1 MATHSDA
8 YAVKSLNKSPGRRR
22 FTFKTFSERIEDV
35 DIDVYRNLDPLKA
48 EPSEGS
54 SFFRDCLTEWR
65 ELNTAEDF
73 ISFYEEIFPLVQ
85 TLPQIILQKDLI
97 VTKLLSRLDMK
108 GRLSLEPI
116 LRLIAALSRDL
127 LEDFLPFLQRIADS
141 LVGLLKSGADREPD
155 IIEQIFKS
163 WSFIMMYLQKYLVK
177 DVVDVLK
184 VTTQLRYY
192 SKEYVHE
199 FMADS
204 VSFILRNAPVK
215 QLIKGVRKL
224 MFEVAKNP
232 LEIRK
237 SAVSSLLWYV
247 VRGSSSRLHSRAEQ
261 VLRLLID
268 KSLFVIGDQ
277 FTGGA
282 EAILEVLVLAL
293 QRLCEE
299 LEATELELLWVCLY
313 EEITECVSQGH
324 LLHLG
329 RLLSLLV
336 STLQVSYIQK
346 ISDYQRVLQLIQ
358 LLVQSYILPYPTV
371 EAIDQTSNIVDK
383 VMQSM
388 LCILDGLYRTNNIST
403 LSSVSMQ
410 WAPVFDL
417 RNKSLLSFIEDLL
430 LKDLCI
436 IHFFKASI
444 ISALND
450 MIEISEEEVIHLLQ
464 ILFKRLPVHGHSFL
478 DDVPKEKL
486 SRIHNFV
493 REAIGRWIRRIQK
506 EPYSIQI
513 EENELAILWGIVGC
527 YPSIVGSSVNGSLL
541 MDLVNALD
549 ELLSTESADIAGH
562 PRTTWQSLVGAALTS
577 YYKSLANQNSRCDD
591 SVVGRFLDLARKHK
605 TCSQVL
611 SPVADILDSVCG
623 SIIQADASSKKHHPE
638 LVVSKT
644 VVALGVF
651 AANLS
656 HHDKNLR
663 LSTLRILCHYEPLT
677 DVSSTNEQPLEKKM
691 RMDNPQTTLMDYH
704 GNNVIHL
711 LLLIE
716 ETPLSIATS
725 RKVILLISK
734 IQMSLSAGRVA
745 EEYMPVV
752 LSGIIGIFHNR
763 FSYLWNPTLDCI
775 AVLLSQYFGLLWDRY
790 IEYLDHYLS
799 VFLGSHDE
807 AARSKGESLETAD
820 NLNGSFRA
828 YVFPVSDGASCAT
841 IFSLLIQCLQ
851 KIPSVAESR
860 SRQIIPLFLKFL
872 GYSIEDLKS
881 VELYNQ
887 EGCKGKE
894 WKNVLQEWLSLFRLM
909 RNPRSFYLSQFF
921 KEVLLY
927 RLLQEDDAD
936 LQSKVLDC
944 LLNWKDDFL
953 LPYDQHLKNLINS
966 KSLREELTTW
976 SLSRESELVD
986 TRHRASL
993 VPVVIRILAP
1003 KVRKLK
1009 ALASRKHASVHHRK
1023 AILGFLAQLDVE
1035 ELPLFFA
1042 LLIKP
1047 LVSASQGA
1055 ATKSAWPWTTPETL
1069 KHGFDSFSVLE
1080 HFSRDCINA
1089 ISWKKRYGFLH
1100 VIEDIVSVFD
1110 EVHIGPFL
1118 DLLMGCIVR
1127 LLDSCT
1133 STLEGT
1139 RNDGGLAD
1147 HGHQVED
1154 KIMSNMAAKQC
1165 KDLRSLCLKIIS
1177 FILSKYEDHDFSS
1190 EFWDLF
1196 FMSVKPLVAS
1206 FKQEGASSEKPSS
1219 LFSCFL
1225 AMSRSSK
1232 LVPLLSREQNLVPD
1246 IFSMLAV
1253 STASDAIVSS
1263 VLKFVENLLDLDV
1276 ELGNENNPLRRF
1288 LLPHVDVLVCSLHR
1302 LFVHDGASKRKIVKY
1317 PGEKELNVFK
1327 LLSKHIKGPLAA
1339 RKFLDILLP
1348 LLSKRSKDPEM
1359 CVGTLQI
1366 IKDIVEPLG
1375 SESSKKIVKSV
1386 SPLIISAGLDVR
1398 TSICDVLDAVAVNDS
1413 SVHPTANLLRELNAT
1428 STVELGDLDYDTVI
1442 AAYEKISADFFRTV
1456 PEEHVLI
1463 ILSHAIHDMA
1473 SEDLILRQSA
1483 YRLLLSFVEF
1493 SSQMLGKELKSEQ
1506 ESSGTWIR
1514 HILSNFFL
1522 KHMGTAMNKEDTVQ
1536 KVWIDLL
1543 RDMVLKLPTVED
1555 FKSFAVLYSEDPEQ
1569 DFFNNIV
1576 HLQRHRRARALLR
1589 FKNVI
1594 SSGNLSKV
1602 LINKVFIPLLFK
1614 MLLDGQ
1620 VGKGENIRSAC
1631 LEAVGSISKFMEWR
1645 LYYALLNRCFREI
1658 TMKPDKQ
1665 KVLLR
1670 LISSILDQ
1678 FHFSETTSDHDT
1690 KDSVQDI
1697 RHTCLIESGKVMGS
1711 SELAEIQMCL
1721 QKDMLPR
1728 VHKMLTADTD
1738 NLNVNTSL
1746 ILLKLLKLLPGD
1758 IMESHLPSIM
1768 HRIANFLKNRL
1779 ESVRDEA
1786 RAALAACLKEL
1797 GLEYLQFVVKV
1808 LRGTLKRGFE
1818 LHVLG
1823 FTLNFLLSK
1832 FLLNPSSGKLDYC
1845 LEDLLSV
1852 AVNDILSD
1860 ISEEKEVEK
1869 IASKMKETR
1878 KQKSYDTLK
1887 LIAQSITFKTHALK
1901 LLAPILKHLQKQM
1914 TPKVKSKLE
1923 NMLSHIAAGIQCN
1936 PSVNQTELFIFGYG
1950 LIKDGIR
1957 DESPGH
1963 AETSTLMEGEQKK
1976 DVVSRQIATSDK
1988 LVSIDPRYSHLI
2000 TEFALG
2006 VLQNFMK
2013 NMKFDKKDEQLL
2025 SMLDPFVRLFG
2036 ECLNSK
2042 YENVMSSSLRC
2053 LSPLVRLPLPSL
2065 ESQAEKIK
2073 NSLLN
2078 IAQGSVTS
2086 SNPLLES
2093 CVKLL
2098 TVLLRSTKITLST
2111 DQLHMLIQFPL
2122 FVDLERN
2129 PSFVALSL
2137 LKAIVSRKL
2146 VVAEIYDIVKRVA
2159 ELMVTSQVESIRK
2172 KSSQILLQFLLDY
2185 HISEKR
2191 LQQHLDFLL
2200 SNLRYEHSTGRE
2212 AILEMLHAIIM
2223 KFPVSIIDEQS
2234 QMFFLHL
2241 VVCLANDRDNKVR
2254 SMTGTVIKLLVGRIS
2269 PRSLQSI
2276 LEFSRSW
2283 YLGDKPHLWSAAAQV
2298 LGLLIEVLK
2307 DGFQKYIDSLL
2318 PVMRNILQS
2327 AVNVFTNKQVDLLND
2342 ATIPSWKEAY
2352 YSLVL
2357 FEKILNQFPKLCF
2370 RLDLEDLWEAICELL
2385 LHPHLWLRNI
2395 SNRLV
2400 AFYFAT
2406 VTEACKENV
2415 ELPQGTYFL
2424 MRPSRLFFIATSLCC
2439 QLKVL
2444 QTDAAASDL
2453 IAQNLVFSICSLHS
2467 FLGKNECKDRDKFW
2481 STIERVEQGL
2491 LLKAFQQLDSGK
2503 GKNIYLSL
2511 VADLSD
2517 QEDERQRY
2525 LVISYLL
2532 KTMGK
2537 ISLHVED
2544 MQMKIIF
2551 NCFKSVSPKLIDQS
2565 RLLSPEGE
2573 VDCQSFAYYMMLPL
2587 YKVCEGYAGKVISD
2601 DVKQMAEEVRGS
2613 ISNVIGM
2620 QSFVQIYSH
2629 IRKNLKT
2636 KRDKRKQEE
2645 KVIAVVNPMR
2655 NAKRKLRIAEKHKAH
2670 KKRKMM
2676 AMKMGRWMQ

>member
-1 MATHSDA
+1 M

-48 EPSEGS
+48 EPTEGS
-54 SFFRDCLTEWR
+54 SFFRDCITEWR

-85 TLPQIILQKDLI
+85 TLPQIILQKELI
-97 VTKLLSRLDMK
+97 VAKLLSRLDMK

-116 LRLIAALSRDL
+116 LGLIAALSRDL
-127 LEDFLPFLQRIADS
+127 LEGFLPFLQRIADS
-141 LVGLLKSGADREPD
+141 LARLLKSGADREPD
-155 IIEQIFKS
+155 IIEQIFRS

-177 DVVDVLK
+177 DVVDILK
-184 VTTQLRYY
+184 VTVQLRYY
-192 SKEYVHE
+192 PKEYVHE

-224 MFEVAKNP
+224 MFEVAKKP

-237 SAVSSLLWYV
+237 SSVSSQLWYV

-261 VLRLLID
+261 VLRLLTD

-277 FTGGA
+277 FTGGT

-299 LEATELELLWVCLY
+299 LEATELELMWVCLY

-324 LLHLG
+324 LLHVG

-336 STLQVSYIQK
+336 STLQASYIQK
-346 ISDYQRVLQLIQ
+346 ISDYQGVLQLIQ
-358 LLVQSYILPYPTV
+358 LLVQTYILPYPNV
-371 EAIDQTSNIVDK
+371 KAIDQTSNIVDK

-388 LCILDGLYRTNNIST
+388 LCILDGLYRANNIST

-417 RNKSLLSFIEDLL
+417 RNKSLLSFVEDLL
-430 LKDLCI
+430 LKDPCI
-436 IHFFKASI
+436 VHFFRASI

-464 ILFKRLPVHGHSFL
+464 IFFKRLPAQGHSFL
-478 DDVPKEKL
+478 DEVPNEKL
-486 SRIHNFV
+486 SRIHSFL

-506 EPYSIQI
+506 EPYSTQI
-513 EENELAILWGIVGC
+513 EENELAILWGIIGC
-527 YPSIVGSSVNGSLL
+527 YPIAGGSANESLL

-562 PRTTWQSLVGAALTS
+562 PRTTWQSLVGAALCS
-577 YYKSLANQNSRCDD
+577 HCKSLTNQNSRFDD
-591 SVVGRFLDLARKHK
+591 SVVSSFLDLARKHK
-605 TCSQVL
+605 TCSHVL
-611 SPVADILDSVCG
+611 SPVADFLDSVCG
-623 SIIQADASSKKHHPE
+623 SIIQADASTKKYHPE
-638 LVVSKT
+638 LAVSKL
-644 VVALGVF
+644 VDALGVF
-651 AANLS
+651 AVNLS

-691 RMDNPQTTLMDYH
+691 RMDNPQTTLVDYH

-775 AVLLSQYFGLLWDRY
+775 AVLLSQYFGLLWDSY

-799 VFLGSHDE
+799 VFLGSRDE
-807 AARSKGESLETAD
+807 AAQSKGESLETAN
-820 NLNGSFRA
+820 NLNGSFRS
-828 YVFPVSDGASCAT
+828 YVCPVSDGASCAT
-841 IFSLLIQCLQ
+841 VFSLLIQCLQ
-851 KIPSVAESR
+851 RIPSVAESR

-872 GYSIEDLKS
+872 GYNIEDLKS

-887 EGCKGKE
+887 EGSKGKE
-894 WKNVLQEWLSLFRLM
+894 WKSVLQEWLSLFRLM
-909 RNPRSFYLSQFF
+909 RNPRSFYLNQFF

-927 RLLQEDDAD
+927 RLLEEDDAD
-936 LQSKVLDC
+936 MQSKVLDC

-976 SLSRESELVD
+976 SLSRESDLVD
-986 TRHRASL
+986 TRYRAFL
-993 VPVVIRILAP
+993 VPVVIRVLSP

-1055 ATKSAWPWTTPETL
+1055 VAKSAWPWTTPGVL
-1069 KHGFDSFSVLE
+1069 QHGLDSFSVLE
-1080 HFSRDCINA
+1080 HFSRDCINV

-1100 VIEDIVSVFD
+1100 VIEDIVAVFD
-1110 EVHIGPFL
+1110 EVHISPFL

-1127 LLDSCT
+1127 LLDSC
-1133 STLEGT
+1133 SATLEGT
-1139 RNDGGLAD
+1139 RNDGTLAD
-1147 HGHQVED
+1147 HAHQVED
-1154 KIMSNMAAKQC
+1154 KIVTNMAAKQC

-1177 FILSKYEDHDFSS
+1177 FILSKFEDHDFSS

-1206 FKQEGASSEKPSS
+1206 FKQEGASSEKASS

-1232 LVPLLSREQNLVPD
+1232 LVPLLSREKNLVPD
-1246 IFSMLAV
+1246 VFSMLAV
-1253 STASDAIVSS
+1253 STASDAIISS
-1263 VLKFVENLLDLDV
+1263 VLKFVENLLYLDI
-1276 ELGNENNPLRRF
+1276 ELGNEDNPLKRL
-1288 LLPHVDVLVCSLHR
+1288 LLPHVDVLVCSLHH
-1302 LFVHDGASKRKIVKY
+1302 LFVHDGAHKRKIVKY

-1348 LLSKRSKDPEM
+1348 LLSKRSKDPEI

-1386 SPLIISAGLDVR
+1386 SPLVISAGLDVR
-1398 TSICDVLDAVAVNDS
+1398 TSICDVLDAVAGNDS

-1442 AAYEKISADFFRTV
+1442 AAYEKISADFFHTV
-1456 PEEHVLI
+1456 PEEHALI
-1463 ILSHAIHDMA
+1463 ILSHAIHDM
-1473 SEDLILRQSA
+1473 SSGDLILRQSA

-1493 SSQMLGKELKSEQ
+1493 SSQILDRELKSDQ
-1506 ESSGTWIR
+1506 ESSGAWVR

-1522 KHMGTAMNKEDTVQ
+1522 KHMGTAMNKEDTIQ

-1569 DFFNNIV
+1569 DFFSNIV

-1631 LEAVGSISKFMEWR
+1631 LEAVGSISKFMDWR
-1645 LYYALLNRCFREI
+1645 LYYALLNRCFREM
-1658 TMKPDKQ
+1658 TLKPDKQ

-1678 FHFSETTSDHDT
+1678 FHFSETPSDHVT
-1690 KDSVQDI
+1690 KDSKQDI
-1697 RHTCLIESGKVMGS
+1697 QNTSLIESGKVIGF
-1711 SELAEIQMCL
+1711 SELAEIQKCL

-1738 NLNVNTSL
+1738 NLNVNISL

-1845 LEDLLSV
+1845 LEDLLSI

-1860 ISEEKEVEK
+1860 VSEEKEVEK

-1901 LLAPILKHLQKQM
+1901 LLAPILKHLQKQP
-1914 TPKVKSKLE
+1914 TPKVKSKFE
-1923 NMLSHIAAGIQCN
+1923 NMFSHIAAGIQCN

-1950 LIKDGIR
+1950 LIKDGIK

-1963 AETSTLMEGEQKK
+1963 AETSTLMEGKQKK
-1976 DVVSRQIATSDK
+1976 DGVSSQIAKSDK
-1988 LVSIDPRYSHLI
+1988 LVSVDPRYSHLI

-2006 VLQNFMK
+2006 VFQNYMK

-2025 SMLDPFVRLFG
+2025 SMLDPFVRLLG

-2042 YENVMSSSLRC
+2042 YENVMSASLRC

-2098 TVLLRSTKITLST
+2098 TMLLRSTKITLST

-2146 VVAEIYDIVKRVA
+2146 VVAEIYDIVNRVA

-2212 AILEMLHAIIM
+2212 AILEMLHAVIM

-2241 VVCLANDRDNKVR
+2241 VVCLANDCDNRVR
-2254 SMTGTVIKLLVGRIS
+2254 SMTGTVIKLLVGRVS
-2269 PRSLQSI
+2269 PHSLQSI

-2327 AVNVFTNKQVDLLND
+2327 AVNVLTNKQVDLPND
-2342 ATIPSWKEAY
+2342 ATISSWKEAY

-2370 RLDLEDLWEAICELL
+2370 RKDLEDLWEAICELL

-2400 AFYFAT
+2400 ACYFAT
-2406 VTEACKENV
+2406 VTEACKENL
-2415 ELPQGTYFL
+2415 ELPQETYFL
-2424 MRPSRLFFIATSLCC
+2424 MRPSRLFFVATSLCC

-2444 QTDAAASDL
+2444 QTDDAASDL
-2453 IAQNLVFSICSLHS
+2453 ITQNLVFSICSLHS
-2467 FLGKNECKDRDKFW
+2467 FLGKNECKGKFW
-2481 STIERVEQGL
+2481 STIEHDEQGL
-2491 LLKAFQQLDSGK
+2491 LLKAFQQLDSRK

-2511 VADLSD
+2511 VSDLSD
-2517 QEDERQRY
+2517 QEDEGQRY
-2525 LVISYLL
+2525 LVISYLF

-2544 MQMKIIF
+2544 MQMRIIF

-2573 VDCQSFAYYMMLPL
+2573 VDCQSFAYHMLLPL
-2587 YKVCEGYAGKVISD
+2587 YKVCEGFAGKVISD
-2601 DVKQMAEEVRGS
+2601 DMKQLAEGVRGS
-2613 ISNVIGM
+2613 ISNVIGTHI
-2620 QSFVQIYSH
+2620 FVQIYSH
-2629 IRKNLKT
+2629 IRKNIKS

-2676 AMKMGRWMQ
+2676 SMKMGRWM

>member
-1 MATHSDA
+1 MATHSDM

-48 EPSEGS
+48 EPTEGS
-54 SFFRDCLTEWR
+54 SFFRDCITEWR

-85 TLPQIILQKDLI
+85 TLPQIILQKELI
-97 VTKLLSRLDMK
+97 VAKLLSRLDMK

-116 LRLIAALSRDL
+116 LGLIAALSRDL

-141 LVGLLKSGADREPD
+141 LACLLKSGADREPD
-155 IIEQIFKS
+155 IIEQIFRS

-184 VTTQLRYY
+184 VTVQLRYY
-192 SKEYVHE
+192 PKEYVHE

-224 MFEVAKNP
+224 MFEVAKKP

-247 VRGSSSRLHSRAEQ
+247 VRGSTSRLHSRAEQ
-261 VLRLLID
+261 VLRLLTD

-299 LEATELELLWVCLY
+299 LEATELELMWVCLY

-336 STLQVSYIQK
+336 STLQASYIQK
-346 ISDYQRVLQLIQ
+346 ISDYQGVLQLIQ
-358 LLVQSYILPYPTV
+358 LLVQTYILPYPTV
-371 EAIDQTSNIVDK
+371 KAIDQTPNIVDK

-388 LCILDGLYRTNNIST
+388 LCILDGLYRANNISA

-417 RNKSLLSFIEDLL
+417 RNKSLLSFVEDLL
-430 LKDLCI
+430 LKDPCI
-436 IHFFKASI
+436 VHFFRASI
-444 ISALND
+444 ISALNE

-464 ILFKRLPVHGHSFL
+464 IFFKRLPAQGHSFL
-478 DDVPKEKL
+478 DEVPNEKL
-486 SRIHNFV
+486 SRIHSFL

-506 EPYSIQI
+506 EPYSTQI

-527 YPSIVGSSVNGSLL
+527 YPIAGGSANESLL

-562 PRTTWQSLVGAALTS
+562 PRTTWQSLVGAALGS
-577 YYKSLANQNSRCDD
+577 YCKSLTSQISRFDD
-591 SVVGRFLDLARKHK
+591 SVVSSFLDLARKHK
-605 TCSQVL
+605 TCSHVL
-611 SPVADILDSVCG
+611 SPVADFLESVCG
-623 SIIQADASSKKHHPE
+623 SIIQADASTKKYHPE
-638 LVVSKT
+638 LAVSKL
-644 VVALGVF
+644 VDALGVF

-691 RMDNPQTTLMDYH
+691 RMDNPQTTLVDYH

-775 AVLLSQYFGLLWDRY
+775 AVLLSQYFALLWDRY
-790 IEYLDHYLS
+790 IEYVDHYLS
-799 VFLGSHDE
+799 VFLGSRDE
-807 AARSKGESLETAD
+807 AAQSKGESLETAN
-820 NLNGSFRA
+820 NLNGSFRS
-828 YVFPVSDGASCAT
+828 YVCPVSDGASCAT
-841 IFSLLIQCLQ
+841 VFSLLIQCLQ
-851 KIPSVAESR
+851 RIPSVAESR

-872 GYSIEDLKS
+872 GYNIEDLKS

-887 EGCKGKE
+887 EGSKGKE
-894 WKNVLQEWLSLFRLM
+894 WKSVLQEWLSLFRLM
-909 RNPRSFYLSQFF
+909 RNPRSFYLNQFF

-927 RLLQEDDAD
+927 RLLEEDDAD
-936 LQSKVLDC
+936 MQSKVLDC

-976 SLSRESELVD
+976 SLSRESDLVD
-986 TRHRASL
+986 TRHRAFL
-993 VPVVIRILAP
+993 VPVVIRVLSP

-1055 ATKSAWPWTTPETL
+1055 AAKSAWPWTTPGVL
-1069 KHGFDSFSVLE
+1069 QHGLDSFSVLE

-1100 VIEDIVSVFD
+1100 VIEDIVAVFD
-1110 EVHIGPFL
+1110 EVHISPFL

-1139 RNDGGLAD
+1139 RNDGTLAD
-1147 HGHQVED
+1147 HAHQVED
-1154 KIMSNMAAKQC
+1154 KTVTNMAAKQC

-1177 FILSKYEDHDFSS
+1177 FILSKFEDHDFSP

-1206 FKQEGASSEKPSS
+1206 FKQEGASSEKASS

-1232 LVPLLSREQNLVPD
+1232 LVPLLSRGKNLVPD
-1246 IFSMLAV
+1246 VFSMLAV

-1263 VLKFVENLLDLDV
+1263 VIKFVENLLYLDI
-1276 ELGNENNPLRRF
+1276 ELGHEDNPLKRL
-1288 LLPHVDVLVCSLHR
+1288 LLPHVDVLVCSLHH
-1302 LFVHDGASKRKIVKY
+1302 LFVHDGAHKRKIVKY

-1348 LLSKRSKDPEM
+1348 LLSKRSKDPEI

-1375 SESSKKIVKSV
+1375 SESSKKIIKSV
-1386 SPLIISAGLDVR
+1386 SPLVISAGLDVR
-1398 TSICDVLDAVAVNDS
+1398 TSICDVLDAVAGNDS

-1442 AAYEKISADFFRTV
+1442 AAYEKISADFFQTV
-1456 PEEHVLI
+1456 PEEHALI
-1463 ILSHAIHDMA
+1463 ILSHAIHDM
-1473 SEDLILRQSA
+1473 SSGDLILRQSA

-1493 SSQMLGKELKSEQ
+1493 SSQILDRELKSDQ
-1506 ESSGTWIR
+1506 ESSGAWVR

-1522 KHMGTAMNKEDTVQ
+1522 KHMGTAMNKEDTIQ

-1594 SSGNLSKV
+1594 SSGNLSKI

-1631 LEAVGSISKFMEWR
+1631 LEAVGSISKFMDWR
-1645 LYYALLNRCFREI
+1645 LYYALLNKCFREM
-1658 TMKPDKQ
+1658 TLKPDKQ

-1678 FHFSETTSDHDT
+1678 FHFSETPSDHVT
-1690 KDSVQDI
+1690 KDSMQDNQN
-1697 RHTCLIESGKVMGS
+1697 TSLIESGKIIGF
-1711 SELAEIQMCL
+1711 SELAEIQKCL

-1738 NLNVNTSL
+1738 NLNVNISL

-1845 LEDLLSV
+1845 LEDLLSI

-1860 ISEEKEVEK
+1860 VSEEKEVEK

-1901 LLAPILKHLQKQM
+1901 LLAPILKHLQKQL
-1914 TPKVKSKLE
+1914 TPKVKSKFE
-1923 NMLSHIAAGIQCN
+1923 NMFSHIAAGIQCN
-1936 PSVNQTELFIFGYG
+1936 PSVNQKELFIFGYG
-1950 LIKDGIR
+1950 LIKDGIK

-1963 AETSTLMEGEQKK
+1963 AETSTLMEGKQKK
-1976 DVVSRQIATSDK
+1976 DGVSSQIAKSDK
-1988 LVSIDPRYSHLI
+1988 LVSVDPRYSHLI

-2006 VLQNFMK
+2006 VLQNYMK

-2025 SMLDPFVRLFG
+2025 SMLDPFVRLLG

-2042 YENVMSSSLRC
+2042 YENVMSASLRC

-2129 PSFVALSL
+2129 PSFVSLSL

-2146 VVAEIYDIVKRVA
+2146 VVAEIYDIVNRVA

-2172 KSSQILLQFLLDY
+2172 TSSQILLQFLLDY

-2212 AILEMLHAIIM
+2212 AILEMLHAVIM

-2234 QMFFLHL
+2234 QTFFLHL
-2241 VVCLANDRDNKVR
+2241 VVCLANDRDNRVR
-2254 SMTGTVIKLLVGRIS
+2254 SMTGTVIKLLVGRVS

-2307 DGFQKYIDSLL
+2307 DGFQKYIDCLL

-2327 AVNVFTNKQVDLLND
+2327 AVNILTNKQVDLPND
-2342 ATIPSWKEAY
+2342 ATISSWKEAY

-2370 RLDLEDLWEAICELL
+2370 RKELEDLWEAICELL

-2400 AFYFAT
+2400 ACYFAT
-2406 VTEACKENV
+2406 VTEACKENL
-2415 ELPQGTYFL
+2415 ELPQETYFL
-2424 MRPSRLFFIATSLCC
+2424 MRPSRLFFVATSLCC

-2444 QTDAAASDL
+2444 QTDDAASDL
-2453 IAQNLVFSICSLHS
+2453 ITQNLVFSICSLHS
-2467 FLGKNECKDRDKFW
+2467 FLGKNECKDKFW
-2481 STIERVEQGL
+2481 STIEHDEQGL
-2491 LLKAFQQLDSGK
+2491 LLKAFQQLDSRK

-2511 VADLSD
+2511 VSDLSD
-2517 QEDERQRY
+2517 QEDEGQRY

-2544 MQMKIIF
+2544 MQMRIIF

-2573 VDCQSFAYYMMLPL
+2573 VDCQSFAYHILLPL
-2587 YKVCEGYAGKVISD
+2587 YKVCEGFAGKVISD
-2601 DVKQMAEEVRGS
+2601 DVKQLAEGVRGS
-2613 ISNVIGM
+2613 ISNVIGTHI
-2620 QSFVQIYSH
+2620 FVQIYSH
-2629 IRKNLKT
+2629 IRKNIKS

-2676 AMKMGRWMQ
+2676 SMKMGRWM

>member
-1 MATHSDA
+1 
-8 YAVKSLNKSPGRRR
+8 
-22 FTFKTFSERIEDV
+22 
-35 DIDVYRNLDPLKA
+35 
-48 EPSEGS
+48 
-54 SFFRDCLTEWR
+54 
-65 ELNTAEDF
+65 
-73 ISFYEEIFPLVQ
+73 
-85 TLPQIILQKDLI
+85 
-97 VTKLLSRLDMK
+97 MK

-116 LRLIAALSRDL
+116 LGLISALSRDL

-141 LVGLLKSGADREPD
+141 LACLLKSGADREPD
-155 IIEQIFKS
+155 TIEQIFKS

-177 DVVDVLK
+177 DVVNVLK
-184 VTTQLRYY
+184 VTVQLRYY

-224 MFEVAKNP
+224 MFEVAKKP

-247 VRGSSSRLHSRAEQ
+247 MRGSSSRLHSRAEQ
-261 VLRLLID
+261 VLRLLVD

-299 LEATELELLWVCLY
+299 LEATELELMWVCLF
-313 EEITECVSQGH
+313 EEITECVSLGH

-346 ISDYQRVLQLIQ
+346 ISDYQGVLQLIQ
-358 LLVQSYILPYPTV
+358 LLVQTYILPHPTV
-371 EAIDQTSNIVDK
+371 DAIDQTSNIVDK
-383 VMQSM
+383 VMKSM
-388 LCILDGLYRTNNIST
+388 LCILDGLYRANNIST

-417 RNKSLLSFIEDLL
+417 RNKSLLSFVEDLL
-430 LKDLCI
+430 LKDPCI
-436 IHFFKASI
+436 VHFFRASI

-464 ILFKRLPVHGHSFL
+464 IYFKRLPAQGHSFL
-478 DDVPKEKL
+478 DEVPYEKL
-486 SRIHNFV
+486 SKIHNFL
-493 REAIGRWIRRIQK
+493 REAIGHWIRRIQK
-506 EPYSIQI
+506 EQCSTQI

-527 YPSIVGSSVNGSLL
+527 YPYIFSGSANELLL

-549 ELLSTESADIAGH
+549 DLWSTESADIAGH
-562 PRTTWQSLVGAALTS
+562 RRTTWQSLVGAALGS
-577 YYKSLANQNSRCDD
+577 YFKLANQKSRCND
-591 SVVGRFLDLARKHK
+591 SVVSRFLDLARKHK

-611 SPVADILDSVCG
+611 SPVADVLDSVCG
-623 SIIQADASSKKHHPE
+623 SIIQADASTKKYHRE
-638 LVVSKT
+638 LVVSKL
-644 VVALGVF
+644 VDALGVF

-677 DVSSTNEQPLEKKM
+677 DGGSTNGQPLVKKM
-691 RMDNPQTTLMDYH
+691 RMDNPQSTLVDYD

-734 IQMSLSAGRVA
+734 IQMSLSSGRVPK
-745 EEYMPVV
+745 EYMPVV
-752 LSGIIGIFHNR
+752 LSGIIGIFHNH
-763 FSYLWNPTLDCI
+763 FSYLWNPAMDCI

-807 AARSKGESLETAD
+807 AAQSKGESLETAN
-820 NLNGSFRA
+820 NLSGSFRS
-828 YVFPVSDGASCAT
+828 YVCPVSDGASCAT
-841 IFSLLIQCLQ
+841 IFSLLIQCLHR
-851 KIPSVAESR
+851 IPSTAESR

-872 GYSIEDLKS
+872 GYNIEDLKS
-881 VELYNQ
+881 LQLYNQ
-887 EGCKGKE
+887 EVCKGKE
-894 WKNVLQEWLSLFRLM
+894 WKSVLQEWLSLFRLM
-909 RNPRSFYLSQFF
+909 RNPRSFYLNQFF

-927 RLLQEDDAD
+927 RLLEEDDAD

-976 SLSRESELVD
+976 SLSRESDIVD
-986 TRHRASL
+986 TRHRAFL
-993 VPVVIRILAP
+993 VPVVIRVLAP

-1047 LVSASQGA
+1047 LVSAPQGVA
-1055 ATKSAWPWTTPETL
+1055 AKSAWLWTTPETL
-1069 KHGFDSFSVLE
+1069 KHGFDSFSVSK

-1100 VIEDIVSVFD
+1100 VIEDIVAVFD
-1110 EVHIGPFL
+1110 EVHISPFL

-1133 STLEGT
+1133 STLEAT
-1139 RNDGGLAD
+1139 RTNGGLAD

-1154 KIMSNMAAKQC
+1154 KIMTNMDAKQC

-1177 FILSKYEDHDFSS
+1177 FILSKYEDHGFSP
-1190 EFWDLF
+1190 EFWDFF

-1232 LVPLLSREQNLVPD
+1232 LVPLLSREKNLVPD

-1263 VLKFVENLLDLDV
+1263 VLKFVENLLNLDV
-1276 ELGNENNPLRRF
+1276 ELGNENNLLRRL
-1288 LLPHVDVLVCSLHR
+1288 LLPHVDVLACSLHS
-1302 LFVHDGASKRKIVKY
+1302 LFVHDGAPKRKIVKY

-1327 LLSKHIKGPLAA
+1327 LLSKHIKGPLAS

-1348 LLSKRSKDPEM
+1348 LLSKRSKDPEI

-1366 IKDIVEPLG
+1366 LKDIVESLG

-1386 SPLIISAGLDVR
+1386 SPLVISAGLDVR
-1398 TSICDVLDAVAVNDS
+1398 TAICDVLDALAANDS
-1413 SVHPTANLLRELNAT
+1413 SVHPTANLIRDLNAT
-1428 STVELGDLDYDTVI
+1428 STVELGELDYDTVI
-1442 AAYEKISADFFRTV
+1442 AAYEKISTDFFHTV
-1456 PEEHVLI
+1456 PEEHVFV
-1463 ILSHAIHDMA
+1463 ILSHAIHDMS

-1483 YRLLLSFVEF
+1483 YRLLLLFVEF
-1493 SSQMLGKELKSEQ
+1493 SSQMLDRELKSEQ
-1506 ESSGTWIR
+1506 ESPVAWVR

-1522 KHMGTAMNKEDTVQ
+1522 KHMGTAMNKEDSIQ

-1543 RDMVLKLPTVED
+1543 RDMVLKLPTVEN

-1645 LYYALLNRCFREI
+1645 SYYALLNRCFREMI
-1658 TMKPDKQ
+1658 LKPDKQ

-1670 LISSILDQ
+1670 LVSSILDQ
-1678 FHFSETTSDHDT
+1678 FHFSETASDHDT
-1690 KDSVQDI
+1690 KHSVQDI
-1697 RHTCLIESGKVMGS
+1697 QNTCLIESGKVIRS
-1711 SELAEIQMCL
+1711 SELVEIQMCL
-1721 QKDMLPR
+1721 KKEMLPR

-1738 NLNVNTSL
+1738 NLNVNISL
-1746 ILLKLLKLLPGD
+1746 VLLKLLKLLPGD
-1758 IMESHLPSIM
+1758 IIELHLPSII

-1832 FLLNPSSGKLDYC
+1832 FLLNPISGKLDYC
-1845 LEDLLSV
+1845 LEDLLSI

-1860 ISEEKEVEK
+1860 VSEEKEVEK

-1901 LLAPILKHLQKQM
+1901 LLAPILKHLQKQL

-1936 PSVNQTELFIFGYG
+1936 PSVNQMELFIFGYG

-1957 DESPGH
+1957 DESLGH
-1963 AETSTLMEGEQKK
+1963 AESISLMEGQQKN
-1976 DVVSRQIATSDK
+1976 DGISGQIAKSDK
-1988 LVSIDPRYSHLI
+1988 LVSVDARYSHLI

-2006 VLQNFMK
+2006 VLQNYMK
-2013 NMKFDKKDEQLL
+2013 NIKFDKKDEQLL
-2025 SMLDPFVRLFG
+2025 SMMDPFVILLG

-2042 YENVMSSSLRC
+2042 YENVMSASVRC

-2078 IAQGSVTS
+2078 IAQGSVSS

-2098 TVLLRSTKITLST
+2098 TVLLRSSKITLST

-2122 FVDLERN
+2122 FIDLERN

-2146 VVAEIYDIVKRVA
+2146 VVSEIYDIVKRVA

-2241 VVCLANDRDNKVR
+2241 VVCLANDCDNRVR
-2254 SMTGTVIKLLVGRIS
+2254 SMTGTVIKLLVGRVS

-2307 DGFQKYIDSLL
+2307 DGFQKHIDSLL
-2318 PVMRNILQS
+2318 TVVRTILQS
-2327 AVNVFTNKQVDLLND
+2327 AVNVLTNNQVNLPND
-2342 ATIPSWKEAY
+2342 ATISSWKEAY

-2357 FEKILNQFPKLCF
+2357 FEKILNQFPKFCF
-2370 RLDLEDLWEAICELL
+2370 GKDLEDLWEAVCELL

-2395 SNRLV
+2395 SSRLV
-2400 AFYFAT
+2400 SCYFAA
-2406 VTEACKENV
+2406 VTEACKGNG

-2424 MRPSRLFFIATSLCC
+2424 MKPSRLFFIATSLCC

-2444 QTDAAASDL
+2444 QTDDTACDL
-2453 IAQNLVFSICSLHS
+2453 ITQNLVFSICTLHS
-2467 FLGKNECKDRDKFW
+2467 FLGKNECKDRNKFW
-2481 STIERVEQGL
+2481 TTIEHGEQGL
-2491 LLKAFQQLDSGK
+2491 LLRAFQRLDSRK

-2511 VADLSD
+2511 VSDLGD
-2517 QEDERQRY
+2517 HEDERQRY
-2525 LVISYLL
+2525 FVISYLL

-2544 MQMKIIF
+2544 MQVKIIF
-2551 NCFKSVSPKLIDQS
+2551 NCFKSVSPKLLDQS

-2573 VDCQSFAYYMMLPL
+2573 VDCQSFAYHMLLPL
-2587 YKVCEGYAGKVISD
+2587 YKVCEGFSGKIISD

-2629 IRKNLKT
+2629 IRKSIKS

-2676 AMKMGRWMQ
+2676 AMKMGRWM

>member
-1 MATHSDA
+1 MATHSDM

-48 EPSEGS
+48 EPTEGS
-54 SFFRDCLTEWR
+54 SFFRDCITEWR

-85 TLPQIILQKDLI
+85 TLPQIILQKELI
-97 VTKLLSRLDMK
+97 VAKLLSRLDMK

-116 LRLIAALSRDL
+116 LGLIAALSRDL

-141 LVGLLKSGADREPD
+141 LACLLKSGADREPD
-155 IIEQIFKS
+155 IIEQIFRS

-184 VTTQLRYY
+184 VTVQLRYY
-192 SKEYVHE
+192 PKEYVHE

-224 MFEVAKNP
+224 MFEVAKKP

-247 VRGSSSRLHSRAEQ
+247 VRGSPSRLHSRAEQ
-261 VLRLLID
+261 VLRLLTD

-299 LEATELELLWVCLY
+299 LEATELELMWVCLY
-313 EEITECVSQGH
+313 DEITECVTQGH

-336 STLQVSYIQK
+336 STLQASYIQK
-346 ISDYQRVLQLIQ
+346 ISDYQGLLQLIQ
-358 LLVQSYILPYPTV
+358 LLVQTYILPYPTV
-371 EAIDQTSNIVDK
+371 KEIDQASNVVDK

-388 LCILDGLYRTNNIST
+388 LCIFDGLYRANNIST

-417 RNKSLLSFIEDLL
+417 RNKSLLSFVEDLL
-430 LKDLCI
+430 LKDPCI
-436 IHFFKASI
+436 VHFFRASI

-464 ILFKRLPVHGHSFL
+464 IFFKRLPAQGHSFL
-478 DDVPKEKL
+478 DEVPNEKL
-486 SRIHNFV
+486 SRIHSFL
-493 REAIGRWIRRIQK
+493 REGIGRWILRIQK
-506 EPYSIQI
+506 KPYSAQI
-513 EENELAILWGIVGC
+513 DENELAILWGIVAC
-527 YPSIVGSSVNGSLL
+527 YPIAGGSANESLL
-541 MDLVNALD
+541 MDLVKALD

-562 PRTTWQSLVGAALTS
+562 PRTTWQSLVGAALGS
-577 YYKSLANQNSRCDD
+577 YCKLVANQNSRFDD
-591 SVVGRFLDLARKHK
+591 SVVSSFLDLARKHK

-611 SPVADILDSVCG
+611 SPVADFLDSVCG
-623 SIIQADASSKKHHPE
+623 SIIQADASTKKYLPE
-638 LVVSKT
+638 LVVSKLVDT
-644 VVALGVF
+644 LGVF

-677 DVSSTNEQPLEKKM
+677 DVSSANEQPLEKKV
-691 RMDNPQTTLMDYH
+691 RMDNPQSTLVDYH
-704 GNNVIHL
+704 GNDVIHL

-716 ETPLSIATS
+716 ETPLSIVTS

-734 IQMSLSAGRVA
+734 IQMSLSSGRVA

-763 FSYLWNPTLDCI
+763 FSYLWNPTFDCI

-799 VFLGSHDE
+799 VFLGSCDE
-807 AARSKGESLETAD
+807 AAQSKGESLETASD
-820 NLNGSFRA
+820 LNGSFRT
-828 YVFPVSDGASCAT
+828 YVCPVSDGASCAT
-841 IFSLLIQCLQ
+841 VFSLLIQCLQ
-851 KIPSVAESR
+851 RIPSVAESR

-872 GYSIEDLKS
+872 GYNIEDLKS

-887 EGCKGKE
+887 ESCKGKE
-894 WKNVLQEWLSLFRLM
+894 WKSVLQEWLSLFRLM
-909 RNPRSFYLSQFF
+909 RNPRSFYLNQFF

-927 RLLQEDDAD
+927 RLLEEDDAD

-953 LPYDQHLKNLINS
+953 LPYEQHLKNLINS

-976 SLSRESELVD
+976 SLSRESDLVD
-986 TRHRASL
+986 TRHRAFL
-993 VPVVIRILAP
+993 VPIVIRVLSP

-1055 ATKSAWPWTTPETL
+1055 AAKSAWPWTTPGVL
-1069 KHGFDSFSVLE
+1069 QHGLDSFSVLE

-1100 VIEDIVSVFD
+1100 VIEDIVAVFD
-1110 EVHIGPFL
+1110 EVHISPFL
-1118 DLLMGCIVR
+1118 DLFMGCIVR

-1139 RNDGGLAD
+1139 RNDGALAD
-1147 HGHQVED
+1147 HAHQLED
-1154 KIMSNMAAKQC
+1154 KIVTNMAAKQC

-1177 FILSKYEDHDFSS
+1177 FILSKFEDHDFSP

-1206 FKQEGASSEKPSS
+1206 FKQEGASSEKASS

-1232 LVPLLSREQNLVPD
+1232 LVPLLSREKNLVPD
-1246 IFSMLAV
+1246 VFSMLAV

-1263 VLKFVENLLDLDV
+1263 VLKFVENLLYLDI
-1276 ELGNENNPLRRF
+1276 ELGNEDNLLRRL
-1288 LLPHVDVLVCSLHR
+1288 LLPHVDVLVCSLHH
-1302 LFVHDGASKRKIVKY
+1302 LFVHDGAHKRKIVKY

-1348 LLSKRSKDPEM
+1348 VLSKRSKDPEI
-1359 CVGTLQI
+1359 CVGSLQI

-1386 SPLIISAGLDVR
+1386 SPLVISAGLDVR
-1398 TSICDVLDAVAVNDS
+1398 TSICDVLDAVAENDS

-1442 AAYEKISADFFRTV
+1442 AAYEKISADFFHTV
-1456 PEEHVLI
+1456 PEEHALI
-1463 ILSHAIHDMA
+1463 ILSHAIHDM
-1473 SEDLILRQSA
+1473 SSGDLILRQSA
-1483 YRLLLSFVEF
+1483 YKLLLSFVEF
-1493 SSQMLGKELKSEQ
+1493 SSQIVDRELKSEQ
-1506 ESSGTWIR
+1506 ESSGAWVR

-1522 KHMGTAMNKEDTVQ
+1522 KHMGTAMNKEDTIK

-1555 FKSFAVLYSEDPEQ
+1555 FRSFAVLYSEDPEQ

-1631 LEAVGSISKFMEWR
+1631 LEAVGSISKFMDWR
-1645 LYYALLNRCFREI
+1645 LYYALLNRCFREM
-1658 TMKPDKQ
+1658 TLKPDKQ

-1678 FHFSETTSDHDT
+1678 FHFSETTSDHVT
-1690 KDSVQDI
+1690 KDSMQDI
-1697 RHTCLIESGKVMGS
+1697 QNTSLIESGKVIGF
-1711 SELAEIQMCL
+1711 SELSEIQKCL

-1738 NLNVNTSL
+1738 NLNVNISL

-1845 LEDLLSV
+1845 LEDLLSI

-1860 ISEEKEVEK
+1860 VSEEKEVEK

-1901 LLAPILKHLQKQM
+1901 LLAPILKHLQKQL
-1914 TPKVKSKLE
+1914 TPKVKSKFE
-1923 NMLSHIAAGIQCN
+1923 NMFSHIAAGIQCN

-1950 LIKDGIR
+1950 LIKDGIK
-1957 DESPGH
+1957 DESPGR
-1963 AETSTLMEGEQKK
+1963 AETSTLMEGKQKK
-1976 DVVSRQIATSDK
+1976 DEVSSQIAKSDK
-1988 LVSIDPRYSHLI
+1988 LIGVDPRYSHLI

-2006 VLQNFMK
+2006 VLQNYMK

-2025 SMLDPFVRLFG
+2025 SMLDPYVRLLG

-2042 YENVMSSSLRC
+2042 YENVMSASLRC

-2073 NSLLN
+2073 HSLLN

-2146 VVAEIYDIVKRVA
+2146 VVAEIYDIVNRVA

-2185 HISEKR
+2185 HISGKR

-2212 AILEMLHAIIM
+2212 AILEMLHAVIM
-2223 KFPVSIIDEQS
+2223 KFPISIIDEQS
-2234 QMFFLHL
+2234 QTFFLHL
-2241 VVCLANDRDNKVR
+2241 VVCLANDRDNRVR
-2254 SMTGTVIKLLVGRIS
+2254 SMTGTVIKLLVGRVS

-2327 AVNVFTNKQVDLLND
+2327 AVNVLTNKQVDLPND
-2342 ATIPSWKEAY
+2342 ATISSWKEAY

-2370 RLDLEDLWEAICELL
+2370 RKDFEDLWEAICELL

-2400 AFYFAT
+2400 ACYFAT
-2406 VTEACKENV
+2406 VTEACKENL

-2444 QTDAAASDL
+2444 QTDDAASDL
-2453 IAQNLVFSICSLHS
+2453 ITQNLVFSICSLHS
-2467 FLGKNECKDRDKFW
+2467 FLGKTECKDKFW
-2481 STIERVEQGL
+2481 STIEHDEQGL
-2491 LLKAFQQLDSGK
+2491 LLKAFQQLDSRK

-2511 VADLSD
+2511 VSDLSD
-2517 QEDERQRY
+2517 QEDEGQRY

-2544 MQMKIIF
+2544 MQMRIIF

-2573 VDCQSFAYYMMLPL
+2573 VDCQSFAYHMLLPL
-2587 YKVCEGYAGKVISD
+2587 YKVCEGFAGKVISD
-2601 DVKQMAEEVRGS
+2601 DVKQLAEGVRGS
-2613 ISNVIGM
+2613 ISNVIGTHI
-2620 QSFVQIYSH
+2620 FVQIYSH
-2629 IRKNLKT
+2629 IRKNIKS

-2655 NAKRKLRIAEKHKAH
+2655 NAKRKLRISEKHKAH

-2676 AMKMGRWMQ
+2676 AMKMGRWM

>member
-22 FTFKTFSERIEDV
+22 FTFETFSERIEDV

-85 TLPQIILQKDLI
+85 TLPQIILQKELI
-97 VTKLLSRLDMK
+97 VTKLLSRLDMT

-116 LRLIAALSRDL
+116 LGLIAALSRDL

-141 LVGLLKSGADREPD
+141 VECLLKSGADREPV

-163 WSFIMMYLQKYLVK
+163 WSCIMMYLQKYLVK

-184 VTTQLRYY
+184 VTVQLRYY

-224 MFEVAKNP
+224 MFEVAKKP

-261 VLRLLID
+261 VLRLLVD

-282 EAILEVLVLAL
+282 EAILQVLILTL

-299 LEATELELLWVCLY
+299 LEATELELMWVCLY
-313 EEITECVSQGH
+313 EEITECVSHSQ

-336 STLQVSYIQK
+336 STLQVRYIQK
-346 ISDYQRVLQLIQ
+346 ISDYQGVLQLIQ
-358 LLVQSYILPYPTV
+358 LLVQTYILPYPNV
-371 EAIDQTSNIVDK
+371 KAIDQTSNIIDK

-388 LCILDGLYRTNNIST
+388 LCILDGLYRANNIST

-410 WAPVFDL
+410 WAPVFEL
-417 RNKSLLSFIEDLL
+417 RNKSLLSFLEDIL
-430 LKDLCI
+430 LKDPCI
-436 IHFFKASI
+436 VHFFRTSI

-464 ILFKRLPVHGHSFL
+464 IFFKRLPVPGHSFL
-478 DDVPKEKL
+478 DEVPKEKL
-486 SRIHNFV
+486 SRIHIFL
-493 REAIGRWIRRIQK
+493 REAIGRWIQRIQK
-506 EPYSIQI
+506 EPYSTQI
-513 EENELAILWGIVGC
+513 EENDLAILWGIIGC
-527 YPSIVGSSVNGSLL
+527 YPYIVGGSVNESLL
-541 MDLVNALD
+541 MDLVNAVD
-549 ELLSTESADIAGH
+549 ELLSTDSANIAGH
-562 PRTTWQSLVGAALTS
+562 PRTTWQSLVGAALGS
-577 YYKSLANQNSRCDD
+577 YIKSLDNQKSRCDD
-591 SVVGRFLDLARKHK
+591 SVVSRFLDLARKHK

-611 SPVADILDSVCG
+611 SAVADLLDSVCG
-623 SIIQADASSKKHHPE
+623 SIIQADTSDKKHHPE
-638 LVVSKT
+638 LVVSKL
-644 VVALGVF
+644 VDALGVF

-656 HHDKNLR
+656 HHDKKLR

-677 DVSSTNEQPLEKKM
+677 EVSCTNKQPLEKKM
-691 RMDNPQTTLMDYH
+691 RLDNPQTTLVDYH
-704 GNNVIHL
+704 ANNVIHL

-745 EEYMPVV
+745 EEYVPVV

-790 IEYLDHYLS
+790 IEYLGHYLS

-807 AARSKGESLETAD
+807 ASQSKGELLETAN
-820 NLNGSFRA
+820 NLNGSFRS
-828 YVFPVSDGASCAT
+828 YVSPVSDGASCAT

-851 KIPSVAESR
+851 RIPSVAESR

-872 GYSIEDLKS
+872 GYDIEDVKS
-881 VELYNQ
+881 VDLYNQ
-887 EGCKGKE
+887 ERCKGKE
-894 WKNVLQEWLSLFRLM
+894 WKSVLQEWLSLFRLM
-909 RNPRSFYLSQFF
+909 RNPRSFYLNQFF
-921 KEVLLY
+921 KEVLMY
-927 RLLQEDDAD
+927 RLLEEDDAD
-936 LQSKVLDC
+936 LQTKVLDC

-953 LPYDQHLKNLINS
+953 LPYNQHLKNLINS

-976 SLSRESELVD
+976 SLSRESDLVD
-986 TRHRASL
+986 TRHRTFL
-993 VPVVIRILAP
+993 VPVVIRVLAP

-1055 ATKSAWPWTTPETL
+1055 AAKRATTPETL

-1080 HFSRDCINA
+1080 HFSRDCIDT

-1100 VIEDIVSVFD
+1100 VVEDIVAVFD
-1110 EVHIGPFL
+1110 EVHISPFL

-1139 RNDGGLAD
+1139 RNDRGMAD

-1154 KIMSNMAAKQC
+1154 KIMINMASKQC

-1177 FILSKYEDHDFSS
+1177 FILTKYEDHDFCP
-1190 EFWDLF
+1190 EFWDLY
-1196 FMSVKPLVAS
+1196 FMSVKPLVAN
-1206 FKQEGASSEKPSS
+1206 FKQEGTSSEKPSS

-1232 LVPLLSREQNLVPD
+1232 LVPLLSREKNLVPD

-1253 STASDAIVSS
+1253 STASDTIISS
-1263 VLKFVENLLDLDV
+1263 VLKFVENLLNLDV
-1276 ELGNENNPLRRF
+1276 ELGNENNLLRRL
-1288 LLPHVDVLVCSLHR
+1288 LLPHIDVLVCSLHS
-1302 LFVHDGASKRKIVKY
+1302 LFVHDGAPKRKIVNY
-1317 PGEKELNVFK
+1317 PGEKELSVFK

-1348 LLSKRSKDPEM
+1348 LLSKRSKDPEI

-1375 SESSKKIVKSV
+1375 SESSKKIIKSI
-1386 SPLIISAGLDVR
+1386 SPLVISASLDAR
-1398 TSICDVLDAVAVNDS
+1398 TSICDVLDAVAANDS
-1413 SVHPTANLLRELNAT
+1413 SVHSTAKLLRDLNAT

-1442 AAYEKISADFFRTV
+1442 AAYERISADFFHTV
-1456 PEEHVLI
+1456 PEEHALI
-1463 ILSHAIHDMA
+1463 ILSHAVHDMS

-1493 SSQMLGKELKSEQ
+1493 SSQMLDRELKSEHG
-1506 ESSGTWIR
+1506 SPGAWVR

-1522 KHMGTAMNKEDTVQ
+1522 KHIGTAMNKEDSIQ

-1555 FKSFAVLYSEDPEQ
+1555 FKSFAVLYSADPEQ

-1620 VGKGENIRSAC
+1620 IGKGENIRSAC
-1631 LEAVGSISKFMEWR
+1631 LEAVGSISKFLEWR
-1645 LYYALLNRCFREI
+1645 SYYALLNRCFREMI
-1658 TMKPDKQ
+1658 RKQDKQ

-1678 FHFSETTSDHDT
+1678 FHFSETPPDHDT
-1690 KDSVQDI
+1690 EDSMQDI
-1697 RHTCLIESGKVMGS
+1697 QNTCLIESDKV
-1711 SELAEIQMCL
+1711 SELAEIKMCL
-1721 QKDMLPR
+1721 QKDVLPR

-1738 NLNVNTSL
+1738 NLNVNISL

-1758 IMESHLPSIM
+1758 IMELHLPSIV

-1808 LRGTLKRGFE
+1808 LKGTLKRGFE

-1845 LEDLLSV
+1845 LEDLLSI

-1860 ISEEKEVEK
+1860 VSEEKEVEK

-1887 LIAQSITFKTHALK
+1887 LIAQSVTFKTHALK
-1901 LLAPILKHLQKQM
+1901 LLAPILSHLQKQL
-1914 TPKVKSKLE
+1914 TPKVKTKLE

-1963 AETSTLMEGEQKK
+1963 ADSSTLMESKQKK
-1976 DVVSRQIATSDK
+1976 DGVSSQIDKSDK

-2000 TEFALG
+2000 TEFSLG
-2006 VLQNFMK
+2006 VLQNYMK

-2025 SMLDPFVRLFG
+2025 SMLDPFVRLLS

-2042 YENVMSSSLRC
+2042 YENVMSASLRC

-2159 ELMVTSQVESIRK
+2159 ELIVTSQVESIRK

-2241 VVCLANDRDNKVR
+2241 VVCLANDCDNRVR
-2254 SMTGTVIKLLVGRIS
+2254 SMTGTVIKLLVGRVS

-2318 PVMRNILQS
+2318 PVVRNILQS
-2327 AVNVFTNKQVDLLND
+2327 AVNVPTNKQVDLPND
-2342 ATIPSWKEAY
+2342 GTISSWKEAY

-2357 FEKILNQFPKLCF
+2357 FEKIINQFPRLCF
-2370 RLDLEDLWEAICELL
+2370 RKDLEDLWEAICELL

-2400 AFYFAT
+2400 ACYFAT
-2406 VTEACKENV
+2406 VTEDCKGNL
-2415 ELPQGTYFL
+2415 ELRQGTYIL
-2424 MRPSRLFFIATSLCC
+2424 MRPSGLFFIATSLCC

-2453 IAQNLVFSICSLHS
+2453 IFQNLVFSICTLHS
-2467 FLGKNECKDRDKFW
+2467 FLGKNEYKDRDKFW
-2481 STIERVEQGL
+2481 STLEHDEQGL
-2491 LLKAFQQLDSGK
+2491 LLKAFQQLDSRK

-2511 VADLSD
+2511 VSDISD
-2517 QEDERQRY
+2517 QEEESQRY
-2525 LVISYLL
+2525 SVISYLL

-2551 NCFKSVSPKLIDQS
+2551 NCFKSVSPKLIDPS

-2573 VDCQSFAYYMMLPL
+2573 VDCQSFAYHMLFPL
-2587 YKVCEGYAGKVISD
+2587 YKVCEGFAGKVISD

-2613 ISNVIGM
+2613 ISKVIGM

-2629 IRKNLKT
+2629 IRKSIKS

-2645 KVIAVVNPMR
+2645 KVIAVINPMR

-2676 AMKMGRWMQ
+2676 TMKMGRWM

>member
-1 MATHSDA
+1 MATASDA

-35 DIDVYRNLDPLKA
+35 DIDVYRSLDPLKA

-54 SFFRDCLTEWR
+54 SFFRDCLVEWR

-85 TLPQIILQKDLI
+85 TLPQIILHKEQI
-97 VTKLLSRLDMK
+97 VAKLLSRLDMK

-141 LVGLLKSGADREPD
+141 LACLLKSGADREPD
-155 IIEQIFKS
+155 VIEQIFKS

-184 VTTQLRYY
+184 VTVKLRYY

-204 VSFILRNAPVK
+204 ISFILRNAPVK

-224 MFEVAKNP
+224 MFEVAKKP

-261 VLRLLID
+261 VLCLLID

-277 FTGGA
+277 FSGGA
-282 EAILEVLVLAL
+282 ETILEVLVLAL
-293 QRLCEE
+293 QRLCAE
-299 LEATELELLWVCLY
+299 LEASELELMWACLY
-313 EEITECVSQGH
+313 EEIIECVSQGH

-329 RLLSLLV
+329 HLLSLLA
-336 STLQVSYIQK
+336 STLQASYIRK
-346 ISDYQRVLQLIQ
+346 ISDYQGVLQLIQ
-358 LLVQSYILPYPTV
+358 LLVQTYILPYPIV
-371 EAIDQTSNIVDK
+371 KAIDQTSIIVEK
-383 VMQSM
+383 VLQSM
-388 LCILDGLYRTNNIST
+388 LCILDGLYRANNISA

-430 LKDLCI
+430 LKDPCVVQ
-436 IHFFKASI
+436 FFRASI

-450 MIEISEEEVIHLLQ
+450 MIEMSEEEVIHLLQ
-464 ILFKRLPVHGHSFL
+464 IFVKRLPAQGHSFL
-478 DDVPKEKL
+478 DEVPKEKL
-486 SRIHNFV
+486 SRIHNFLQ
-493 REAIGRWIRRIQK
+493 EAIVCWIRRIQK
-506 EPYSIQI
+506 EPYSTQI
-513 EENELAILWGIVGC
+513 GENELAILWGVIGC
-527 YPSIVGSSVNGSLL
+527 YPYVVGASANESLL
-541 MDLVNALD
+541 IDLVNALD

-562 PRTTWQSLVGAALTS
+562 PRTTWQSLVGAALGS
-577 YYKSLANQNSRCDD
+577 YYKSLANQNSRSDD
-591 SVVGRFLDLARKHK
+591 SIISRILDLSRKHK
-605 TCSQVL
+605 TCYQVL

-623 SIIQADASSKKHHPE
+623 SIIQADASTKKYHPVLIASKM
-638 LVVSKT
+638 VD
-644 VVALGVF
+644 ALGVF

-656 HHDKNLR
+656 HPDKNMR
-663 LSTLRILCHYEPLT
+663 LSTLRILCHYEHLT
-677 DVSSTNEQPLEKKM
+677 DVSSINEQPVEKKM
-691 RMDNPQTTLMDYH
+691 RIDNPETTLMDYH
-704 GNNVIHL
+704 GNNVMHL

-725 RKVILLISK
+725 RKVIRLISK
-734 IQMSLSAGRVA
+734 IQMSLSAGQIA
-745 EEYMPVV
+745 EEYIPAV
-752 LSGIIGIFHNR
+752 LDGIIGIFHSR
-763 FSYLWNPTLDCI
+763 FSHLWNPTLDCI

-807 AARSKGESLETAD
+807 AAQSKEESLETTN
-820 NLNGSFRA
+820 NLTGSFRS
-828 YVFPVSDGASCAT
+828 YVFPVSETASCAT

-872 GYSIEDLKS
+872 GYNIEDLES
-881 VELYNQ
+881 VELYNP

-894 WKNVLQEWLSLFRLM
+894 WKAVLQEWLSLYRLM
-909 RNPRSFYLSQFF
+909 RNPRSFYLNQFF

-927 RLLQEDDAD
+927 RILEEDDAD
-936 LQSKVLDC
+936 LQIKVIDC

-953 LPYDQHLKNLINS
+953 IPYDQHLKNLINS

-976 SLSRESELVD
+976 SLSRESDLVD
-986 TRHRASL
+986 TRHRVFL

-1047 LVSASQGA
+1047 LVSASQVA
-1055 ATKSAWPWTTPETL
+1055 AAKSARLWTTPETL
-1069 KHGFDSFSVLE
+1069 KHGFDSFSILE

-1100 VIEDIVSVFD
+1100 VIEDIVAVFD
-1110 EVHIGPFL
+1110 EVHISPFL
-1118 DLLMGCIVR
+1118 DLLMGCTVR
-1127 LLDSCT
+1127 LLESST

-1139 RNDGGLAD
+1139 RNEGGLAD
-1147 HGHQVED
+1147 HDHQVETN
-1154 KIMSNMAAKQC
+1154 IVAKQS

-1177 FILSKYEDHDFSS
+1177 CILSKYEDHDFSS

-1196 FMSVKPLVAS
+1196 FTSVKPLVAS

-1232 LVPLLSREQNLVPD
+1232 LVPLLSREKNLVPD

-1263 VLKFVENLLDLDV
+1263 VLKFVENLLDLDI
-1276 ELGNENNPLRRF
+1276 ELGNEDNPLRRL
-1288 LLPHVDVLVCSLHR
+1288 LLPHIDVLVCSLHR
-1302 LFVHDGASKRKIVKY
+1302 LFVHDGAQKRKLVRY
-1317 PGEKELNVFK
+1317 PGEKEFNVFK
-1327 LLSKHIKGPLAA
+1327 LLSKHIKEPLAA

-1348 LLSKRSKDPEM
+1348 LLSKRSNDPEI

-1366 IKDIVEPLG
+1366 IKHIVEPLG

-1386 SPLIISAGLDVR
+1386 SPLVISAGLDVR

-1413 SVHPTANLLRELNAT
+1413 SVHPAAKLLRELNAT
-1428 STVELGDLDYDTVI
+1428 STVELGDLDYDTII
-1442 AAYEKISADFFRTV
+1442 AAYEKISADFFHTV
-1456 PEEHVLI
+1456 PEEHALI
-1463 ILSHAIHDMA
+1463 ILSHAIHDM
-1473 SEDLILRQSA
+1473 SSGDLILRQSA

-1493 SSQMLGKELKSEQ
+1493 SSQVLDRKLKSEQ
-1506 ESSGTWIR
+1506 ESSGAWVR

-1522 KHMGTAMNKEDTVQ
+1522 KHMGTAMNKEDSIQ

-1631 LEAVGSISKFMEWR
+1631 LEAVASITRCMEWR
-1645 LYYALLNRCFREI
+1645 LYYALLNRCFREM
-1658 TMKPDKQ
+1658 TLKPDKQ

-1678 FHFSETTSDHDT
+1678 FHFSNTPSDHDT
-1690 KDSVQDI
+1690 ADSVQDI
-1697 RHTCLIESGKVMGS
+1697 QTTCLIESGKVTGV

-1728 VHKMLTADTD
+1728 VQKMLIADTD
-1738 NLNVNTSL
+1738 NVNVNISL

-1758 IMESHLPSIM
+1758 IMEVHLPSII
-1768 HRIANFLKNRL
+1768 HRVANFLKNRL
-1779 ESVRDEA
+1779 ESIRDEA

-1808 LRGTLKRGFE
+1808 LRGTLRRGFE

-1832 FLLNPSSGKLDYC
+1832 FLINPSSGRLDYC

-1860 ISEEKEVEK
+1860 VSEEKEVEK

-1901 LLAPILKHLQKQM
+1901 LLAPIIKHLQKQL

-1950 LIKDGIR
+1950 LIKDGVT

-1963 AETSTLMEGEQKK
+1963 AETSTSMESQQKK
-1976 DVVSRQIATSDK
+1976 DGVSSQIAKSDK
-1988 LVSIDPRYSHLI
+1988 LVSIDSRYSHLI

-2006 VLQNFMK
+2006 VLQNYMK

-2025 SMLDPFVRLFG
+2025 SMLDPFVRLLG

-2042 YENVMSSSLRC
+2042 YENIMSASLRC
-2053 LSPLVRLPLPSL
+2053 LSPMVRLPLPSL

-2078 IAQGSVTS
+2078 IAQGSVAS
-2086 SNPLLES
+2086 SNPLMES

-2098 TVLLRSTKITLST
+2098 TVLLRSNKITLST

-2172 KSSQILLQFLLDY
+2172 KCSQILLQFLLDY

-2200 SNLRYEHSTGRE
+2200 SNLRYEHSAGRE

-2234 QMFFLHL
+2234 QTLFLHL
-2241 VVCLANDRDNKVR
+2241 VVCLANDHDNRVR
-2254 SMTGTVIKLLVGRIS
+2254 SMTGTVIKLLIGRVS
-2269 PRSLQSI
+2269 SHALQSI

-2298 LGLLIEVLK
+2298 LGLLIEVVK
-2307 DGFQKYIDSLL
+2307 DGFQKHIDSLL
-2318 PVMRNILQS
+2318 PALRNILLS
-2327 AVNVFTNKQVDLLND
+2327 AVSVLTNKHVDLPND
-2342 ATIPSWKEAY
+2342 AT
-2352 YSLVL
+2352 
-2357 FEKILNQFPKLCF
+2357 
-2370 RLDLEDLWEAICELL
+2370 
-2385 LHPHLWLRNI
+2385 
-2395 SNRLV
+2395 
-2400 AFYFAT
+2400 
-2406 VTEACKENV
+2406 
-2415 ELPQGTYFL
+2415 
-2424 MRPSRLFFIATSLCC
+2424 
-2439 QLKVL
+2439 
-2444 QTDAAASDL
+2444 AS
-2453 IAQNLVFSICSLHS
+2453 S
-2467 FLGKNECKDRDKFW
+2467 
-2481 STIERVEQGL
+2481 
-2491 LLKAFQQLDSGK
+2491 
-2503 GKNIYLSL
+2503 
-2511 VADLSD
+2511 
-2517 QEDERQRY
+2517 
-2525 LVISYLL
+2525 
-2532 KTMGK
+2532 
-2537 ISLHVED
+2537 
-2544 MQMKIIF
+2544 
-2551 NCFKSVSPKLIDQS
+2551 
-2565 RLLSPEGE
+2565 
-2573 VDCQSFAYYMMLPL
+2573 
-2587 YKVCEGYAGKVISD
+2587 
-2601 DVKQMAEEVRGS
+2601 
-2613 ISNVIGM
+2613 
-2620 QSFVQIYSH
+2620 
-2629 IRKNLKT
+2629 
-2636 KRDKRKQEE
+2636 
-2645 KVIAVVNPMR
+2645 
-2655 NAKRKLRIAEKHKAH
+2655 
-2670 KKRKMM
+2670 
-2676 AMKMGRWMQ
+2676 

>member
-1 MATHSDA
+1 MATHSDM

-48 EPSEGS
+48 EPTEGS
-54 SFFRDCLTEWR
+54 SFFRDCITEWR

-85 TLPQIILQKDLI
+85 TLPQIILQKKLI
-97 VTKLLSRLDMK
+97 VAKLLSRLDMK

-116 LRLIAALSRDL
+116 LGLIAALSRDL

-141 LVGLLKSGADREPD
+141 LACLLKSGADREPD
-155 IIEQIFKS
+155 IIEQIFRS

-184 VTTQLRYY
+184 GTVQLRYY
-192 SKEYVHE
+192 PKEYVHE

-224 MFEVAKNP
+224 MFEVVKKP

-261 VLRLLID
+261 VLRLLTD

-282 EAILEVLVLAL
+282 EAILEVLVLTL
-293 QRLCEE
+293 QRLCDE
-299 LEATELELLWVCLY
+299 LEATELELMWVCLY
-313 EEITECVSQGH
+313 EEITECASQGH

-336 STLQVSYIQK
+336 STLQASYIQK
-346 ISDYQRVLQLIQ
+346 ISDYQGVLQLIQ
-358 LLVQSYILPYPTV
+358 LLVQTYILPYPTV
-371 EAIDQTSNIVDK
+371 KAIDQTSNIVDK

-388 LCILDGLYRTNNIST
+388 LCILDGLYRANNIST

-417 RNKSLLSFIEDLL
+417 RNKSLLSFVEDLL
-430 LKDLCI
+430 LKDPCI
-436 IHFFKASI
+436 VHFFRASI

-464 ILFKRLPVHGHSFL
+464 IFFKRLPAQGHSFL
-478 DDVPKEKL
+478 DEVPNEKL
-486 SRIHNFV
+486 SRIHSFL
-493 REAIGRWIRRIQK
+493 RETIGRWIWRIQK
-506 EPYSIQI
+506 EPYSTQI

-527 YPSIVGSSVNGSLL
+527 YPIAGGSANESLL

-562 PRTTWQSLVGAALTS
+562 PRTTWQSLVGAALGS
-577 YYKSLANQNSRCDD
+577 YCKSLINQNSRFDD
-591 SVVGRFLDLARKHK
+591 SVISSFLDLARKHK
-605 TCSQVL
+605 TCSHVL
-611 SPVADILDSVCG
+611 SPVADFLDSVCG
-623 SIIQADASSKKHHPE
+623 SIIQADASTKKYHPE
-638 LVVSKT
+638 LAVSKL
-644 VVALGVF
+644 VDALGVF

-691 RMDNPQTTLMDYH
+691 RKDNPQTTLVDYH

-799 VFLGSHDE
+799 VFLGSRDE
-807 AARSKGESLETAD
+807 AAQSKGESLETD
-820 NLNGSFRA
+820 NNLNGTFRS
-828 YVFPVSDGASCAT
+828 YVCPVSDGASCAT
-841 IFSLLIQCLQ
+841 VFSLLIQCLQ
-851 KIPSVAESR
+851 RIPSVAESR

-872 GYSIEDLKS
+872 GYNIEDLKS

-887 EGCKGKE
+887 EGSKGKE
-894 WKNVLQEWLSLFRLM
+894 WKSVLQEWLSLFRLM
-909 RNPRSFYLSQFF
+909 RNPRSFYLNQFF

-927 RLLQEDDAD
+927 RLLEEDDAD
-936 LQSKVLDC
+936 MQSKVLDC

-976 SLSRESELVD
+976 SLSRESDLVD
-986 TRHRASL
+986 TRHRAFL
-993 VPVVIRILAP
+993 VPVVIRVLSP

-1055 ATKSAWPWTTPETL
+1055 AAKSAWPWTTPGVL
-1069 KHGFDSFSVLE
+1069 QHGLDSFSVLE
-1080 HFSRDCINA
+1080 HFSRDCINV

-1100 VIEDIVSVFD
+1100 VIEDIVAVFD
-1110 EVHIGPFL
+1110 EVHISPFL

-1139 RNDGGLAD
+1139 QNDGTLAD
-1147 HGHQVED
+1147 HAHQVED
-1154 KIMSNMAAKQC
+1154 KIVVMSSSATNMAAKQC

-1177 FILSKYEDHDFSS
+1177 FILSKFEDHDFSP

-1206 FKQEGASSEKPSS
+1206 FKQEGASSEKASS

-1232 LVPLLSREQNLVPD
+1232 LVPLLSREKNLVPD
-1246 IFSMLAV
+1246 VFSMLAV

-1263 VLKFVENLLDLDV
+1263 VLKFVENLLYLDIL
-1276 ELGNENNPLRRF
+1276 LGNEDNPLKRL
-1288 LLPHVDVLVCSLHR
+1288 LLPHVDVLVCSLHH
-1302 LFVHDGASKRKIVKY
+1302 LFVHDGAHKRKIVKY

-1348 LLSKRSKDPEM
+1348 LLSKRSKDPEI

-1386 SPLIISAGLDVR
+1386 SPLVISAGLDVR
-1398 TSICDVLDAVAVNDS
+1398 TSICDVLDAVAGNDS

-1442 AAYEKISADFFRTV
+1442 AAYEKISADFFHTV
-1456 PEEHVLI
+1456 PEEHALI
-1463 ILSHAIHDMA
+1463 ILSHAIHDM
-1473 SEDLILRQSA
+1473 SSGDLILRQSA

-1493 SSQMLGKELKSEQ
+1493 SSQILDRELKSDQ
-1506 ESSGTWIR
+1506 ESSGAWVR

-1522 KHMGTAMNKEDTVQ
+1522 KHMGTAMNKEDTIQ

-1631 LEAVGSISKFMEWR
+1631 LEVVGSISKFMDWR
-1645 LYYALLNRCFREI
+1645 LYYALLNRCFREM
-1658 TMKPDKQ
+1658 TLKPDKQ

-1678 FHFSETTSDHDT
+1678 FHFSETPSDHVT
-1690 KDSVQDI
+1690 KQDI
-1697 RHTCLIESGKVMGS
+1697 QNTSLIESGNVIGF
-1711 SELAEIQMCL
+1711 SELAEIQKCL

-1738 NLNVNTSL
+1738 NLNVNISL

-1758 IMESHLPSIM
+1758 IMESHLPSIL

-1797 GLEYLQFVVKV
+1797 GLEYLQFVVKI

-1845 LEDLLSV
+1845 LEDLLLI

-1860 ISEEKEVEK
+1860 VSEEKEVEK

-1901 LLAPILKHLQKQM
+1901 LLAPILKHLQKQL
-1914 TPKVKSKLE
+1914 TPKVKSKFE
-1923 NMLSHIAAGIQCN
+1923 NMFSHIAAGIQCN

-1950 LIKDGIR
+1950 LIKDGIK
-1957 DESPGH
+1957 DESPGRG
-1963 AETSTLMEGEQKK
+1963 ETLTLMEGKQKK
-1976 DVVSRQIATSDK
+1976 DGVSSQIAKSDK
-1988 LVSIDPRYSHLI
+1988 LVRVDPRYSHLI

-2006 VLQNFMK
+2006 VLQNYMK

-2025 SMLDPFVRLFG
+2025 SMLDPFVRLLG

-2042 YENVMSSSLRC
+2042 YENVMSASLRC

-2146 VVAEIYDIVKRVA
+2146 VVAEIYDIVNRVA

-2172 KSSQILLQFLLDY
+2172 KSSQILLQ
-2185 HISEKR
+2185 
-2191 LQQHLDFLL
+2191 
-2200 SNLRYEHSTGRE
+2200 YEHSTGRE
-2212 AILEMLHAIIM
+2212 AILEMLHAVIM

-2234 QMFFLHL
+2234 QTFFLHL
-2241 VVCLANDRDNKVR
+2241 VVCLANDRDNRVR
-2254 SMTGTVIKLLVGRIS
+2254 SMTGTVIKLLVGRVS

-2327 AVNVFTNKQVDLLND
+2327 AVNVLTNKQVDLSND
-2342 ATIPSWKEAY
+2342 ATISSWKEAY

-2370 RLDLEDLWEAICELL
+2370 RKDLEDLWEAICELL

-2400 AFYFAT
+2400 ACYFAT
-2406 VTEACKENV
+2406 VTEACKENF
-2415 ELPQGTYFL
+2415 ELPQEVYFL
-2424 MRPSRLFFIATSLCC
+2424 MRPTEG
-2439 QLKVL
+2439 V
-2444 QTDAAASDL
+2444 QTDDAASDL
-2453 IAQNLVFSICSLHS
+2453 ITQNLVFSICSLHS
-2467 FLGKNECKDRDKFW
+2467 FLGKNEYKNKFW
-2481 STIERVEQGL
+2481 STIEHDEQGL
-2491 LLKAFQQLDSGK
+2491 LLKAFQQLDSRK

-2511 VADLSD
+2511 VSDLSD
-2517 QEDERQRY
+2517 QEDERQGY

-2544 MQMKIIF
+2544 MQMRIIF

-2573 VDCQSFAYYMMLPL
+2573 VDCQSFAYHMLLPL
-2587 YKVCEGYAGKVISD
+2587 YKVCEGFSGKVISD
-2601 DVKQMAEEVRGS
+2601 DVKQLAEGVRGS
-2613 ISNVIGM
+2613 LSNVIGTHI
-2620 QSFVQIYSH
+2620 FVQIYSH
-2629 IRKNLKT
+2629 IRKNIKS

-2676 AMKMGRWMQ
+2676 SMKMGRWM

>member
-1 MATHSDA
+1 MSLR
-8 YAVKSLNKSPGRRR
+8 YLLQNYVRLSKLLKSSLNCK
-22 FTFKTFSERIEDV
+22 FS
-35 DIDVYRNLDPLKA
+35 
-48 EPSEGS
+48 
-54 SFFRDCLTEWR
+54 
-65 ELNTAEDF
+65 F
-73 ISFYEEIFPLVQ
+73 IN
-85 TLPQIILQKDLI
+85 LQKLTAKHDLLQQI
-97 VTKLLSRLDMK
+97 RNIGFFLALELKKVSSYDSCYCFAIYY
-108 GRLSLEPI
+108 SL
-116 LRLIAALSRDL
+116 ARDL

-141 LVGLLKSGADREPD
+141 LACLLNSGADREPD
-155 IIEQIFKS
+155 IIQQIFKS

-184 VTTQLRYY
+184 VTVKLRYY

-224 MFEVAKNP
+224 MFEVAKKP

-261 VLRLLID
+261 VLRLLMD
-268 KSLFVIGDQ
+268 KSLFTIGDQ

-282 EAILEVLVLAL
+282 ETILEVLVLAL

-299 LEATELELLWVCLY
+299 LEATELELMWVCLY

-346 ISDYQRVLQLIQ
+346 ISDYQGVLQLIQ
-358 LLVQSYILPYPTV
+358 LLVQTYFLPYPTV
-371 EAIDQTSNIVDK
+371 KAIDRTSNIVDK

-388 LCILDGLYRTNNIST
+388 LCILDGLYRANNIST

-410 WAPVFDL
+410 WAPGFDL
-417 RNKSLLSFIEDLL
+417 RNKSLLSFVKDLL
-430 LKDLCI
+430 LKDPGI
-436 IHFFKASI
+436 VHFFRASI

-450 MIEISEEEVIHLLQ
+450 MIEISEEEVIYLLQ
-464 ILFKRLPVHGHSFL
+464 IFFKSVPVQGHSFL
-478 DDVPKEKL
+478 DEVPKEKL
-486 SRIHNFV
+486 SRIHNFL
-493 REAIGRWIRRIQK
+493 REAIGCWIRRIQK
-506 EPYSIQI
+506 EPFSTQI
-513 EENELAILWGIVGC
+513 EENDLAILWGIIGC
-527 YPSIVGSSVNGSLL
+527 YPYVVGGSANESLL

-562 PRTTWQSLVGAALTS
+562 PRTTWQSLVGAALGS
-577 YYKSLANQNSRCDD
+577 YCKSLANQKSGCDD
-591 SVVGRFLDLARKHK
+591 SVISRFLDLARKHK

-623 SIIQADASSKKHHPE
+623 SIIQADASTKKYHPE
-638 LVVSKT
+638 LVVSKM
-644 VVALGVF
+644 VDALGVF

-656 HHDKNLR
+656 HHDKSLR

-677 DVSSTNEQPLEKKM
+677 DVSSTTEQPLEKKM
-691 RMDNPQTTLMDYH
+691 RMDNPQTTLVDYH
-704 GNNVIHL
+704 GNNVVHL

-725 RKVILLISK
+725 RKVILQISK
-734 IQMSLSAGRVA
+734 IQMSLSAGKVA

-763 FSYLWNPTLDCI
+763 FSNLWNPTLDCI

-790 IEYLDHYLS
+790 VEYLDHYLS

-807 AARSKGESLETAD
+807 AAQSEGGSSETAN
-820 NLNGSFRA
+820 NLTGSFRS

-860 SRQIIPLFLKFL
+860 SRQIVPLFLKFL
-872 GYSIEDLKS
+872 GYNIEDLKS

-894 WKNVLQEWLSLFRLM
+894 WKGILQEWLSLFRLM
-909 RNPRSFYLSQFF
+909 RNSRSFYLNQFF

-927 RLLQEDDAD
+927 RLLEEDDAD
-936 LQSKVLDC
+936 LQNKVLDC

-953 LPYDQHLKNLINS
+953 LPYDQHLKNLIDS

-976 SLSRESELVD
+976 SLSRESDLVG
-986 TRHRASL
+986 TRHRVFL

-1009 ALASRKHASVHHRK
+1009 ALASRKHASVQHRK

-1055 ATKSAWPWTTPETL
+1055 AAKSAWPWTTPEIL

-1080 HFSRDCINA
+1080 HFSRDCIND
-1089 ISWKKRYGFLH
+1089 IPWKKRYGFLH
-1100 VIEDIVSVFD
+1100 VIEDIVAVFD
-1110 EVHIGPFL
+1110 EVHISPFL

-1127 LLDSCT
+1127 LLESCT

-1139 RNDGGLAD
+1139 RNDGGPAD

-1154 KIMSNMAAKQC
+1154 KIMVMSSSAASLADTLSNKLKETNMAAKQS

-1177 FILSKYEDHDFSS
+1177 FILSKYEDHDFSP

-1196 FMSVKPLVAS
+1196 FLSVKPLVAS

-1232 LVPLLSREQNLVPD
+1232 LVPLLSREKNLVPD
-1246 IFSMLAV
+1246 IFEMLAV

-1276 ELGNENNPLRRF
+1276 ELGNEDNPLRSL

-1302 LFVHDGASKRKIVKY
+1302 LFVHDGATKRKIVKY

-1348 LLSKRSKDPEM
+1348 LLSKRSNDPGQRLS
-1359 CVGTLQI
+1359 VLSHSLGTLRI

-1386 SPLIISAGLDVR
+1386 SPLVISAGLDVR
-1398 TSICDVLDAVAVNDS
+1398 TSICDVLDAVAANDS
-1413 SVHPTANLLRELNAT
+1413 FVHPTANLLRELNAT

-1442 AAYEKISADFFRTV
+1442 AAYEKISAEFFHTV
-1456 PEEHVLI
+1456 PEEHALI
-1463 ILSHAIHDMA
+1463 ILSHAIHDMS

-1483 YRLLLSFVEF
+1483 YRLLVSFVEF
-1493 SSQMLGKELKSEQ
+1493 SSQMLDRELKSEQ
-1506 ESSGTWIR
+1506 ESSGAWVR
-1514 HILSNFFL
+1514 HTLSNFFL
-1522 KHMGTAMNKEDTVQ
+1522 KHMGTAMNKEDTIQ

-1645 LYYALLNRCFREI
+1645 LYYALLNRCFREM
-1658 TMKPDKQ
+1658 TLKPDKQ

-1678 FHFSETTSDHDT
+1678 FHFSETASDHDT

-1697 RHTCLIESGKVMGS
+1697 QNTCLIESSKVIGS

-1721 QKDMLPR
+1721 QKDLLPR

-1738 NLNVNTSL
+1738 NLNVNISL

-1758 IMESHLPSIM
+1758 IMDVHLPSIM

-1797 GLEYLQFVVKV
+1797 GLEFLQFVVKV

-1832 FLLNPSSGKLDYC
+1832 ILLNPSCGKLDYC

-1860 ISEEKEVEK
+1860 VSEEKEVEK

-1901 LLAPILKHLQKQM
+1901 LLAPILKHLQKQL

-1963 AETSTLMEGEQKK
+1963 AETSTSMESTQKK
-1976 DVVSRQIATSDK
+1976 DGVSSQIAKSDK

-2006 VLQNFMK
+2006 VLQNYMK

-2025 SMLDPFVRLFG
+2025 SMLDPFVRLLA

-2042 YENVMSSSLRC
+2042 YENVMSASLRC

-2146 VVAEIYDIVKRVA
+2146 VVAEIYDIVQRVA
-2159 ELMVTSQVESIRK
+2159 E
-2172 KSSQILLQFLLDY
+2172 
-2185 HISEKR
+2185 
-2191 LQQHLDFLL
+2191 
-2200 SNLRYEHSTGRE
+2200 YEHSTGRE
-2212 AILEMLHAIIM
+2212 AILEMLHTIIM

-2234 QMFFLHL
+2234 QMVFMHL

-2254 SMTGTVIKLLVGRIS
+2254 SMTGTVIKLLIGRVS

-2283 YLGDKPHLWSAAAQV
+2283 YLGNKPHLWSAAAQV

-2318 PVMRNILQS
+2318 PVLRNILQS
-2327 AVNVFTNKQVDLLND
+2327 AVNVLTNKEVDLPND
-2342 ATIPSWKEAY
+2342 ATISSWKETY

-2370 RLDLEDLWEAICELL
+2370 RKDLQDLWEAICELL

-2400 AFYFAT
+2400 ACCFST
-2406 VTEACKENV
+2406 VTEACKENL
-2415 ELPQGTYFL
+2415 ELPHRTYFL

-2444 QTDAAASDL
+2444 QTDVAASDL
-2453 IAQNLVFSICSLHS
+2453 ITQNLVFSICALHS
-2467 FLGKNECKDRDKFW
+2467 FLGKNECNDRDKFW
-2481 STIERVEQGL
+2481 STFEHDEQGL
-2491 LLKAFQQLDSGK
+2491 LLKGFQQLDSRK

-2511 VADLSD
+2511 VSDLSG
-2517 QEDERQRY
+2517 QEDVNLRY

-2551 NCFKSVSPKLIDQS
+2551 NCFKSVSPKLIDQN
-2565 RLLSPEGE
+2565 RLLTPDGE
-2573 VDCQSFAYYMMLPL
+2573 VDCQSFAYHMLLPL
-2587 YKVCEGYAGKVISD
+2587 YKVCEGFAGKVISD

-2613 ISNVIGM
+2613 ISKVMGV

-2655 NAKRKLRIAEKHKAH
+2655 NAKRKLRNAEKHKAH
-2670 KKRKMM
+2670 KKRKMI
-2676 AMKMGRWMQ
+2676 AMKMGRWM

>member
-1 MATHSDA
+1 MATHSDM

-48 EPSEGS
+48 EPTEGS
-54 SFFRDCLTEWR
+54 SFFRDCITEWR

-85 TLPQIILQKDLI
+85 TLPQIILQKELI
-97 VTKLLSRLDMK
+97 VAKLLSRLDMK

-116 LRLIAALSRDL
+116 LGLIAALSRDL

-141 LVGLLKSGADREPD
+141 LACLLKSGADREPD
-155 IIEQIFKS
+155 IIEQIFRS

-184 VTTQLRYY
+184 VTVQLRYY
-192 SKEYVHE
+192 PKEYVHE

-224 MFEVAKNP
+224 MFEVAKKP

-237 SAVSSLLWYV
+237 FAVSSLLWYV
-247 VRGSSSRLHSRAEQ
+247 VRGSTSRLHSRAEQ
-261 VLRLLID
+261 VLRLLTD

-299 LEATELELLWVCLY
+299 LEATELELMWVCLY

-336 STLQVSYIQK
+336 STLQASYIQK
-346 ISDYQRVLQLIQ
+346 ISDYQGVLQLIQ
-358 LLVQSYILPYPTV
+358 LLVQTYILPYPTV
-371 EAIDQTSNIVDK
+371 KAVDQTSNIVDK
-383 VMQSM
+383 IMQSM
-388 LCILDGLYRTNNIST
+388 LCILDGLYRANNIST

-417 RNKSLLSFIEDLL
+417 RNKSLLSFVEDLL
-430 LKDLCI
+430 LKDPCI
-436 IHFFKASI
+436 VHFFRASI

-464 ILFKRLPVHGHSFL
+464 IFFKRLPAQGHSFL
-478 DDVPKEKL
+478 DEVPNEKL
-486 SRIHNFV
+486 SRIHSFL

-506 EPYSIQI
+506 EPYSTQI

-527 YPSIVGSSVNGSLL
+527 YPIAGGSANESLL

-562 PRTTWQSLVGAALTS
+562 PRTTWQSLVGAALGS
-577 YYKSLANQNSRCDD
+577 YCKSLTNQNSRFDD
-591 SVVGRFLDLARKHK
+591 SVVSSFLDLARKHK
-605 TCSQVL
+605 TCSHVL
-611 SPVADILDSVCG
+611 SPVADFLDSVCG
-623 SIIQADASSKKHHPE
+623 SIIQADASTKKYHPE
-638 LVVSKT
+638 LAVSKL
-644 VVALGVF
+644 VDALGVF

-691 RMDNPQTTLMDYH
+691 RMDNPQTTLVDYH
-704 GNNVIHL
+704 GNNVIRL

-799 VFLGSHDE
+799 VFLGSRDE
-807 AARSKGESLETAD
+807 AAQSKGESLETAN
-820 NLNGSFRA
+820 NLNGSFRS
-828 YVFPVSDGASCAT
+828 YVCPVSDGASCAT
-841 IFSLLIQCLQ
+841 VFSLLIQCLQ
-851 KIPSVAESR
+851 RIPSVAESR
-860 SRQIIPLFLKFL
+860 SRQTIPLFLKFL
-872 GYSIEDLKS
+872 GYNIEDLQS

-887 EGCKGKE
+887 EGSKGKE
-894 WKNVLQEWLSLFRLM
+894 WKSVLQEWLSLFRLM
-909 RNPRSFYLSQFF
+909 RNPRSFYLNQFF

-927 RLLQEDDAD
+927 RLLEEDDAD
-936 LQSKVLDC
+936 MQSKVLDC

-976 SLSRESELVD
+976 SLSRESDLVD
-986 TRHRASL
+986 TRHRAFL
-993 VPVVIRILAP
+993 VPVVIRILSP

-1055 ATKSAWPWTTPETL
+1055 AAKSAWPWTTPGVL
-1069 KHGFDSFSVLE
+1069 QHGLDSFSVLE
-1080 HFSRDCINA
+1080 HFSRDCINV

-1100 VIEDIVSVFD
+1100 VIEDIVAVFD
-1110 EVHIGPFL
+1110 EVHISPFL

-1139 RNDGGLAD
+1139 RNDGTLAD
-1147 HGHQVED
+1147 HAHQVED
-1154 KIMSNMAAKQC
+1154 KIVTNMAAKQC

-1177 FILSKYEDHDFSS
+1177 FILSKFEDHDFSP

-1206 FKQEGASSEKPSS
+1206 FKQEGASSEKASS

-1232 LVPLLSREQNLVPD
+1232 LVPLLSREKNLVPD
-1246 IFSMLAV
+1246 VFSMLAV

-1263 VLKFVENLLDLDV
+1263 VLKFVENLLYLDI
-1276 ELGNENNPLRRF
+1276 ELGIEDNPLKRL
-1288 LLPHVDVLVCSLHR
+1288 LLPHVDVLVCSLHH
-1302 LFVHDGASKRKIVKY
+1302 LFVHDGAHKRKIVKY

-1348 LLSKRSKDPEM
+1348 LLSKRSKDPEI

-1386 SPLIISAGLDVR
+1386 SPLVISAGLDVR
-1398 TSICDVLDAVAVNDS
+1398 TSICDVLDAVAGNDS

-1442 AAYEKISADFFRTV
+1442 AAYEKISADFFHTV
-1456 PEEHVLI
+1456 PEEHALI
-1463 ILSHAIHDMA
+1463 ILSHAIHDM
-1473 SEDLILRQSA
+1473 SSGDLILRQSA

-1493 SSQMLGKELKSEQ
+1493 SSQILDRELKSDQ
-1506 ESSGTWIR
+1506 ESSGAWVR

-1522 KHMGTAMNKEDTVQ
+1522 KHMGTAMNKEDTIQ

-1569 DFFNNIV
+1569 DFFNNVV

-1631 LEAVGSISKFMEWR
+1631 LEAVGSISKFMDWR
-1645 LYYALLNRCFREI
+1645 LYYALLNRCFREM
-1658 TMKPDKQ
+1658 TLKPDKQ

-1678 FHFSETTSDHDT
+1678 FHFSETPSDHVT
-1690 KDSVQDI
+1690 KDSMQDI
-1697 RHTCLIESGKVMGS
+1697 QNTSLIESGKVIGF
-1711 SELAEIQMCL
+1711 SELEEIQKCL

-1738 NLNVNTSL
+1738 NLNVNISL

-1845 LEDLLSV
+1845 LEDLLSI

-1860 ISEEKEVEK
+1860 VSEEKEVEK

-1901 LLAPILKHLQKQM
+1901 LLAPILKHLQKQL
-1914 TPKVKSKLE
+1914 TPKIKSKFE
-1923 NMLSHIAAGIQCN
+1923 NMFSHIAAGIQCN

-1950 LIKDGIR
+1950 LIKDGIK

-1963 AETSTLMEGEQKK
+1963 AETSTLMEGKQKK
-1976 DVVSRQIATSDK
+1976 DGVSSQIAKSDK
-1988 LVSIDPRYSHLI
+1988 LVSVDPRYSHLI

-2006 VLQNFMK
+2006 VLQNYMK

-2025 SMLDPFVRLFG
+2025 SMLDPFVRLLG

-2042 YENVMSSSLRC
+2042 YENVMSASLRC

-2146 VVAEIYDIVKRVA
+2146 VVAEIYDIVNRVA

-2212 AILEMLHAIIM
+2212 AILEMLHAVIM

-2234 QMFFLHL
+2234 QTFFLHL
-2241 VVCLANDRDNKVR
+2241 VVCLANDRDNRVR
-2254 SMTGTVIKLLVGRIS
+2254 SMTGTVIKLLVGRVS

-2327 AVNVFTNKQVDLLND
+2327 AVNVLTNKQVDLPND
-2342 ATIPSWKEAY
+2342 ATISSWKEAY

-2370 RLDLEDLWEAICELL
+2370 RKDLEDLWEAICELL

-2400 AFYFAT
+2400 ACYFAT
-2406 VTEACKENV
+2406 VTEACKENL
-2415 ELPQGTYFL
+2415 ELPQETYFL
-2424 MRPSRLFFIATSLCC
+2424 MRPSRLFLVATSLCC

-2444 QTDAAASDL
+2444 QTDDAASDL
-2453 IAQNLVFSICSLHS
+2453 ITQNLVFSICSLHS
-2467 FLGKNECKDRDKFW
+2467 FLGKNECKDKFW
-2481 STIERVEQGL
+2481 STIEHDEQGL
-2491 LLKAFQQLDSGK
+2491 LLKAFQQLDSRK

-2511 VADLSD
+2511 VSDLSD
-2517 QEDERQRY
+2517 QEDEGQRY

-2544 MQMKIIF
+2544 MQMRIIF

-2573 VDCQSFAYYMMLPL
+2573 VDCQSFAYHMLLPL
-2587 YKVCEGYAGKVISD
+2587 YKVCEGFAGKVISD
-2601 DVKQMAEEVRGS
+2601 DVKQLAEGVRGS
-2613 ISNVIGM
+2613 ISNVIGTHI
-2620 QSFVQIYSH
+2620 FVQIYSH
-2629 IRKNLKT
+2629 IRKNIKS

-2676 AMKMGRWMQ
+2676 TMKMGRWM

>member
-54 SFFRDCLTEWR
+54 SFFRDCITEWR

-85 TLPQIILQKDLI
+85 TLPQIILQKELI
-97 VTKLLSRLDMK
+97 VAKLLSRLDMK

-116 LRLIAALSRDL
+116 LGLIAALSRDL

-141 LVGLLKSGADREPD
+141 LACLLKSGADREPD

-184 VTTQLRYY
+184 VTVQLRYY

-204 VSFILRNAPVK
+204 VSFILRNAPIK

-224 MFEVAKNP
+224 MFEVAKKP

-247 VRGSSSRLHSRAEQ
+247 MRGNSSRLHSRAEQ
-261 VLRLLID
+261 VLRLLVD

-299 LEATELELLWVCLY
+299 LEATDLELMWICLY

-324 LLHLG
+324 LLHLD

-336 STLQVSYIQK
+336 STLQISYIQK
-346 ISDYQRVLQLIQ
+346 ISDYQGVLQLIQ
-358 LLVQSYILPYPTV
+358 LLVQTYILPYPTV
-371 EAIDQTSNIVDK
+371 KETDQTSNIVDK

-388 LCILDGLYRTNNIST
+388 LCILDGLYRANNIST

-417 RNKSLLSFIEDLL
+417 RNKSLLSFVEDLL
-430 LKDLCI
+430 LKDPCI
-436 IHFFKASI
+436 VHFFRASI

-450 MIEISEEEVIHLLQ
+450 MIEISKEEVIHLLQ
-464 ILFKRLPVHGHSFL
+464 IFFKRLSVQGHSFL
-478 DDVPKEKL
+478 DEVSNEKL
-486 SRIHNFV
+486 SRIHNFL
-493 REAIGRWIRRIQK
+493 REAIGRWIRLIQK
-506 EPYSIQI
+506 DQYSTQI

-527 YPSIVGSSVNGSLL
+527 YPYILGGSANESLL

-562 PRTTWQSLVGAALTS
+562 PRTTWQSLVGAALGS
-577 YYKSLANQNSRCDD
+577 YFKSLANQNSRCDD
-591 SVVGRFLDLARKHK
+591 SVVSRFLDLARKHK

-623 SIIQADASSKKHHPE
+623 SIIQADANTKKYHPE
-638 LVVSKT
+638 LVVSKL
-644 VVALGVF
+644 VDALGVF

-691 RMDNPQTTLMDYH
+691 RMDNPQTTLVDYH
-704 GNNVIHL
+704 GNNVIHPL
-711 LLLIE
+711 LVIE

-745 EEYMPVV
+745 EEYMRVV

-799 VFLGSHDE
+799 VFLGSHHE
-807 AARSKGESLETAD
+807 AAQSKGESLETPN
-820 NLNGSFRA
+820 NLKGSFRS
-828 YVFPVSDGASCAT
+828 YVCPVSDGASCAT

-851 KIPSVAESR
+851 RIPSIAESR

-872 GYSIEDLKS
+872 GYNVEDLKS

-894 WKNVLQEWLSLFRLM
+894 WKGVLQEWLSLFRLM
-909 RNPRSFYLSQFF
+909 RNPRSFYLNLFF

-927 RLLQEDDAD
+927 RLLEEDDAD

-953 LPYDQHLKNLINS
+953 LPYDQHLKNMINS

-976 SLSRESELVD
+976 SLSRESDLVD
-986 TRHRASL
+986 TRHRAFL
-993 VPVVIRILAP
+993 VPVVIRVLAP

-1023 AILGFLAQLDVE
+1023 AILGFLAQLDAE

-1047 LVSASQGA
+1047 LVSPSQGA
-1055 ATKSAWPWTTPETL
+1055 AAKSSWPWTTPETL

-1100 VIEDIVSVFD
+1100 VIEDIVAVFD
-1110 EVHIGPFL
+1110 EVHISPFL

-1139 RNDGGLAD
+1139 RNDGELTD
-1147 HGHQVED
+1147 HVHQVED
-1154 KIMSNMAAKQC
+1154 KIMTNMAAKQC

-1177 FILSKYEDHDFSS
+1177 FILSKYEDHDFDP

-1232 LVPLLSREQNLVPD
+1232 LVPLLSREKNLVPD

-1263 VLKFVENLLDLDV
+1263 VLKFVENLLNLDV
-1276 ELGNENNPLRRF
+1276 ELGNENNLLRRL
-1288 LLPHVDVLVCSLHR
+1288 LLPHFDVLVCSLHS
-1302 LFVHDGASKRKIVKY
+1302 LFVHDGAPKRKIVKY

-1348 LLSKRSKDPEM
+1348 LLSKRSKDPEI

-1375 SESSKKIVKSV
+1375 RESSKKIVKSV
-1386 SPLIISAGLDVR
+1386 SPLVISAGLDVR
-1398 TSICDVLDAVAVNDS
+1398 TAICDVLDAVAANDS
-1413 SVHPTANLLRELNAT
+1413 SVHPTANLLRDLNAT
-1428 STVELGDLDYDTVI
+1428 STVELGELDYDTVI
-1442 AAYEKISADFFRTV
+1442 AAYEKISADFFHTV

-1463 ILSHAIHDMA
+1463 ILSHAIHDMS

-1493 SSQMLGKELKSEQ
+1493 SSQMLDRSDQ
-1506 ESSGTWIR
+1506 ESPGAWVR

-1522 KHMGTAMNKEDTVQ
+1522 KHMGTAMNKEDSTQ

-1589 FKNVI
+1589 FKNGI

-1645 LYYALLNRCFREI
+1645 LYYALLNRCFREMI
-1658 TMKPDKQ
+1658 LKPDKQ

-1670 LISSILDQ
+1670 LVSSILDQ
-1678 FHFSETTSDHDT
+1678 FHFSETPSDHDT

-1697 RHTCLIESGKVMGS
+1697 QNTCLIESGKVIRS
-1711 SELAEIQMCL
+1711 SELLEIQMCL

-1728 VHKMLTADTD
+1728 VHKMLTTDTD
-1738 NLNVNTSL
+1738 NLNVNISL

-1758 IMESHLPSIM
+1758 IMELHLPSII

-1845 LEDLLSV
+1845 LEDLLSI

-1860 ISEEKEVEK
+1860 VSEEKEVEK

-1887 LIAQSITFKTHALK
+1887 LISQSITFKTRALK
-1901 LLAPILKHLQKQM
+1901 LLAPILKHLQKQL

-1963 AETSTLMEGEQKK
+1963 AETSTLMEGKQKK
-1976 DVVSRQIATSDK
+1976 DGISSQIAKSDK

-2006 VLQNFMK
+2006 VLQNYMK

-2025 SMLDPFVRLFG
+2025 SMLDPFVRLLG

-2042 YENVMSSSLRC
+2042 YENVMSASVRC

-2098 TVLLRSTKITLST
+2098 TVLLRSSKITLST

-2122 FVDLERN
+2122 FIDLERN

-2241 VVCLANDRDNKVR
+2241 VVCLANDRDNRVR
-2254 SMTGTVIKLLVGRIS
+2254 SMTGTVIKLLVGRVS

-2298 LGLLIEVLK
+2298 LGLLTEVLK
-2307 DGFQKYIDSLL
+2307 DGFQKHIDSLL
-2318 PVMRNILQS
+2318 PVMKTILQS
-2327 AVNVFTNKQVDLLND
+2327 AVDVLTNNQVNLSND
-2342 ATIPSWKEAY
+2342 ATISSWKEAY

-2370 RLDLEDLWEAICELL
+2370 RKDLEDLWEAICELL
-2385 LHPHLWLRNI
+2385 LHPHQWLRNI
-2395 SNRLV
+2395 SSRLV
-2400 AFYFAT
+2400 SCYFAT
-2406 VTEACKENV
+2406 VTASCKENL

-2444 QTDAAASDL
+2444 QTDDAASDL
-2453 IAQNLVFSICSLHS
+2453 ITQNLVFSICTLHS
-2467 FLGKNECKDRDKFW
+2467 FLGKNECIDRSKFW
-2481 STIERVEQGL
+2481 STIEHDEQGL
-2491 LLKAFQQLDSGK
+2491 LLKAFQQLDSRK

-2511 VADLSD
+2511 VSDLSD
-2517 QEDERQRY
+2517 QEDESQRY
-2525 LVISYLL
+2525 FVISYLL

-2551 NCFKSVSPKLIDQS
+2551 NCFKSVSPKLLYQS

-2573 VDCQSFAYYMMLPL
+2573 VDCQSFAYHMLLPL
-2587 YKVCEGYAGKVISD
+2587 YKVCEGFSGKVISD
-2601 DVKQMAEEVRGS
+2601 NVKQMAEEVRGS

-2629 IRKNLKT
+2629 IRKNIKS

-2676 AMKMGRWMQ
+2676 TMKMGRWM

>member
-1 MATHSDA
+1 
-8 YAVKSLNKSPGRRR
+8 
-22 FTFKTFSERIEDV
+22 
-35 DIDVYRNLDPLKA
+35 
-48 EPSEGS
+48 
-54 SFFRDCLTEWR
+54 
-65 ELNTAEDF
+65 
-73 ISFYEEIFPLVQ
+73 
-85 TLPQIILQKDLI
+85 
-97 VTKLLSRLDMK
+97 
-108 GRLSLEPI
+108 
-116 LRLIAALSRDL
+116 
-127 LEDFLPFLQRIADS
+127 
-141 LVGLLKSGADREPD
+141 
-155 IIEQIFKS
+155 
-163 WSFIMMYLQKYLVK
+163 
-177 DVVDVLK
+177 
-184 VTTQLRYY
+184 
-192 SKEYVHE
+192 
-199 FMADS
+199 
-204 VSFILRNAPVK
+204 
-215 QLIKGVRKL
+215 
-224 MFEVAKNP
+224 MFEVAKKP
-232 LEIRK
+232 LELRK

-293 QRLCEE
+293 QSLCEE
-299 LEATELELLWVCLY
+299 LEATELQLMWVCLY
-313 EEITECVSQGH
+313 EEITECVSQGD

-336 STLQVSYIQK
+336 STLQPSYMQK
-346 ISDYQRVLQLIQ
+346 ISDYQGVLQLVQ
-358 LLVQSYILPYPTV
+358 LLVQTYILPYPTV
-371 EAIDQTSNIVDK
+371 KATDQTSYIVDK
-383 VMQSM
+383 VMQSI
-388 LCILDGLYRTNNIST
+388 LCILDGLYRANNIST
-403 LSSVSMQ
+403 LSSISMQ

-417 RNKSLLSFIEDLL
+417 RNKSLLSFVEDLL
-430 LKDLCI
+430 LKDPRI
-436 IHFFKASI
+436 VHFFRASI

-450 MIEISEEEVIHLLQ
+450 MIEISEEEVTYLLQ
-464 ILFKRLPVHGHSFL
+464 IFLKRLPVQEHSFL
-478 DDVPKEKL
+478 VEVPNEKL
-486 SRIHNFV
+486 SRIHSFL
-493 REAIGRWIRRIQK
+493 RESIGHWIRRIQMK
-506 EPYSIQI
+506 PYSMQI
-513 EENELAILWGIVGC
+513 EENELAILWGIIGC
-527 YPSIVGSSVNGSLL
+527 YPYIVGGSANESLL

-562 PRTTWQSLVGAALTS
+562 PRTTWQSLVGAALGS
-577 YYKSLANQNSRCDD
+577 YCKSLANQNSGCDD
-591 SVVGRFLDLARKHK
+591 SVVSRFLDLARKHK

-611 SPVADILDSVCG
+611 SPVADFLDSVCG
-623 SIIQADASSKKHHPE
+623 SIIQADATTKKYHPE
-638 LVVSKT
+638 LVVSKLMD
-644 VVALGVF
+644 ALSVF

-656 HHDKNLR
+656 HHDKSLR

-677 DVSSTNEQPLEKKM
+677 DVNSTNEQPLEKKM
-691 RMDNPQTTLMDYH
+691 RMDIPQTTLVDYH
-704 GNNVIHL
+704 GNTVIHL

-734 IQMSLSAGRVA
+734 IQMSLSAGRIA

-752 LSGIIGIFHNR
+752 LNGIIGIFHNR

-775 AVLLSQYFGLLWDRY
+775 AVLLSQYFGLLWDDRF
-790 IEYLDHYLS
+790 IKFFDHYLS
-799 VFLGSHDE
+799 LFLGSHDE
-807 AARSKGESLETAD
+807 AAQSKGESLETA
-820 NLNGSFRA
+820 NSLNGSFRS
-828 YVFPVSDGASCAT
+828 YVCPVSDGASCAT

-851 KIPSVAESR
+851 KIPSIAESR
-860 SRQIIPLFLKFL
+860 SRQIVPLFLKFL
-872 GYSIEDLKS
+872 GYNIEDLKS

-887 EGCKGKE
+887 EDCKGKE
-894 WKNVLQEWLSLFRLM
+894 WKRVLQEWLSLFRLM
-909 RNPRSFYLSQFF
+909 RNPRSFYLNKFF

-927 RLLQEDDAD
+927 RLLEGDDAD

-976 SLSRESELVD
+976 SVSRESDLVD
-986 TRHRASL
+986 TRHRVFL
-993 VPVVIRILAP
+993 VPIVIRILAP

-1035 ELPLFFA
+1035 ELPLFFV

-1055 ATKSAWPWTTPETL
+1055 SAKSAWPWTTPETQQ
-1069 KHGFDSFSVLE
+1069 HGLDSFSFLE

-1089 ISWKKRYGFLH
+1089 ISWKKKYGFLH
-1100 VIEDIVSVFD
+1100 VIEDIVAVFD
-1110 EVHIGPFL
+1110 EVHISPFL

-1139 RNDGGLAD
+1139 SNDVGLSD
-1147 HGHQVED
+1147 HGHHVEY
-1154 KIMSNMAAKQC
+1154 KIMTTMAAKQC
-1165 KDLRSLCLKIIS
+1165 KDLRSVCLKITS
-1177 FILSKYEDHDFSS
+1177 FILSKYEDHDFSP

-1196 FMSVKPLVAS
+1196 FMSVKPLVSS

-1232 LVPLLSREQNLVPD
+1232 LVPLLSREKNLVPD
-1246 IFSMLAV
+1246 VFSMLAV

-1263 VLKFVENLLDLDV
+1263 VLKFVENLLYLDV
-1276 ELGNENNPLRRF
+1276 ELGNEDNPLRRL
-1288 LLPHVDVLVCSLHR
+1288 LLPHIDVLVCSLHH
-1302 LFVHDGASKRKIVKY
+1302 LFVHDGAQKRKIVKY

-1348 LLSKRSKDPEM
+1348 LLSKRSKDPEI
-1359 CVGTLQI
+1359 CVDTLQI

-1386 SPLIISAGLDVR
+1386 SPLVISAGLDVR

-1413 SVHPTANLLRELNAT
+1413 SVHPTANLLRQLNAT

-1442 AAYEKISADFFRTV
+1442 AAYEKISADFFHTV
-1456 PEEHVLI
+1456 PEEHALI
-1463 ILSHAIHDMA
+1463 VLSHAIHDM
-1473 SEDLILRQSA
+1473 SSGDLILRQSA

-1493 SSQMLGKELKSEQ
+1493 SSQILNRGLKSEQ
-1506 ESSGTWIR
+1506 ESSGAWVR

-1522 KHMGTAMNKEDTVQ
+1522 KHMGNAMNKEDTIQ

-1555 FKSFAVLYSEDPEQ
+1555 FKSFAVLYSGDPEQ

-1576 HLQRHRRARALLR
+1576 HLQSHRRARALLR
-1589 FKNVI
+1589 FKNAI

-1602 LINKVFIPLLFK
+1602 LINKVFIPLLFN

-1645 LYYALLNRCFREI
+1645 LYYALLNRCFREM
-1658 TMKPDKQ
+1658 TLKPDKQ

-1678 FHFSETTSDHDT
+1678 FHFSETPYHVT
-1690 KDSVQDI
+1690 KDSMQDI
-1697 RHTCLIESGKVMGS
+1697 QNSCLLESGKGISS

-1738 NLNVNTSL
+1738 NLNVNISL

-1845 LEDLLSV
+1845 LEDLLLI
-1852 AVNDILSD
+1852 AVDDILSD
-1860 ISEEKEVEK
+1860 VSEEKEVEK

-1901 LLAPILKHLQKQM
+1901 LLAPILKHLQNQL
-1914 TPKVKSKLE
+1914 TPKVKSKFE
-1923 NMLSHIAAGIQCN
+1923 KIFSHIAAGIQCN

-1950 LIKDGIR
+1950 LIKDGLR
-1957 DESPGH
+1957 DESPGN
-1963 AETSTLMEGEQKK
+1963 AETPTIMEGKQKK
-1976 DVVSRQIATSDK
+1976 DGVSSQIAKSDK

-2006 VLQNFMK
+2006 VLQNYMK
-2013 NMKFDKKDEQLL
+2013 NMKFDKKNEQLL
-2025 SMLDPFVRLFG
+2025 SMLDPFVRLLG

-2042 YENVMSSSLRC
+2042 YENVMSASLKC

-2098 TVLLRSTKITLST
+2098 TVLLHSTKITLST

-2129 PSFVALSL
+2129 PTFVALSL

-2146 VVAEIYDIVKRVA
+2146 VVAEIYDIVNRVA

-2191 LQQHLDFLL
+2191 FQQHLDFLL

-2212 AILEMLHAIIM
+2212 AILEMLHAVIM

-2241 VVCLANDRDNKVR
+2241 VVCLANDRDNRVR
-2254 SMTGTVIKLLVGRIS
+2254 SMTGTVIKLLVGRVK

-2327 AVNVFTNKQVDLLND
+2327 AVNVLTNKQVDLPND
-2342 ATIPSWKEAY
+2342 ATISSWKEAY

-2370 RLDLEDLWEAICELL
+2370 RKDLEDLWEAICQLL
-2385 LHPHLWLRNI
+2385 LHPHPWLRNI

-2400 AFYFAT
+2400 ACYFAT
-2406 VTEACKENV
+2406 VTEACKENLV
-2415 ELPQGTYFL
+2415 LPQGTYFL

-2444 QTDAAASDL
+2444 QSDAAASDL
-2453 IAQNLVFSICSLHS
+2453 ITQNLVFSICSLHS
-2467 FLGKNECKDRDKFW
+2467 FLGKKECKDKFW
-2481 STIERVEQGL
+2481 STIEHDEQGL
-2491 LLKAFQQLDSGK
+2491 LLKAFQQLDSRK

-2511 VADLSD
+2511 VSDLSD
-2517 QEDERQRY
+2517 QEDESQRY

-2537 ISLHVED
+2537 ISLHMED
-2544 MQMKIIF
+2544 VQMKIIF
-2551 NCFKSVSPKLIDQS
+2551 NCFKLVSPKLIDQS
-2565 RLLSPEGE
+2565 RLLTPEGE
-2573 VDCQSFAYYMMLPL
+2573 VDCQSFAYHMLFPL
-2587 YKVCEGYAGKVISD
+2587 YKICEGFAGKVISD
-2601 DVKQMAEEVRGS
+2601 DVKQLAEGVRGS

-2629 IRKNLKT
+2629 IRKNIKS

-2676 AMKMGRWMQ
+2676 AMKMGRWM

>member
-85 TLPQIILQKDLI
+85 TLPQIILQKELI
-97 VTKLLSRLDMK
+97 VAKLLSRLDMK
-108 GRLSLEPI
+108 GRLSLAPI
-116 LRLIAALSRDL
+116 LGLIAALSRDL
-127 LEDFLPFLQRIADS
+127 LEDFLPFLQRVADS
-141 LVGLLKSGADREPD
+141 LACLVSSGADREPD

-184 VTTQLRYY
+184 VTVKLRYCP
-192 SKEYVHE
+192 KEYVHE

-224 MFEVAKNP
+224 MFEVAKKP

-261 VLRLLID
+261 VLRLLMD
-268 KSLFVIGDQ
+268 KSLFTIGDQ
-277 FTGGA
+277 FTEGA
-282 EAILEVLVLAL
+282 ETILEVLVLAL

-299 LEATELELLWVCLY
+299 LEATELELMWVCLY
-313 EEITECVSQGH
+313 EEITECISQGH

-336 STLQVSYIQK
+336 STLQVSYMQK
-346 ISDYQRVLQLIQ
+346 ISDYKGVLQLIQ
-358 LLVQSYILPYPTV
+358 LLVQTYILPYPSV
-371 EAIDQTSNIVDK
+371 KAIDQTSNIVDK

-388 LCILDGLYRTNNIST
+388 LCILEGLYRANNIST

-417 RNKSLLSFIEDLL
+417 RNKSLLSFVEDLL
-430 LKDLCI
+430 LKDPGI
-436 IHFFKASI
+436 VHFFRASI

-450 MIEISEEEVIHLLQ
+450 MIEISEEEVIYLLQ
-464 ILFKRLPVHGHSFL
+464 ILFKRLPVQGHSFL
-478 DDVPKEKL
+478 DEVPKEKL
-486 SRIHNFV
+486 SRIHNFL

-506 EPYSIQI
+506 EPFSTKI
-513 EENELAILWGIVGC
+513 EENELAILWGIIGC
-527 YPSIVGSSVNGSLL
+527 YPYVVGGSANESLL
-541 MDLVNALD
+541 MNLVNALD

-562 PRTTWQSLVGAALTS
+562 PRTTWQSLVGAALGS
-577 YYKSLANQNSRCDD
+577 YCKLLANQNSRCDD
-591 SVVGRFLDLARKHK
+591 SVVSRFLDLARKHK

-623 SIIQADASSKKHHPE
+623 SIIQADASTKKYHPE
-638 LVVSKT
+638 LVVSKM
-644 VVALGVF
+644 VDALGMF

-656 HHDKNLR
+656 HHDKKLR

-677 DVSSTNEQPLEKKM
+677 DASSTNEQPLKKM
-691 RMDNPQTTLMDYH
+691 RMDNPQATLVDYH
-704 GNNVIHL
+704 GNNVVHL

-725 RKVILLISK
+725 RKVILQISK

-790 IEYLDHYLS
+790 IGYLDHYLS

-807 AARSKGESLETAD
+807 AAESERGSIETAN
-820 NLNGSFRA
+820 NLTGSFRS

-872 GYSIEDLKS
+872 GYNVEDLKS

-894 WKNVLQEWLSLFRLM
+894 WKGILQEWLSLFRLM
-909 RNPRSFYLSQFF
+909 RNSRSFYLNQFF

-927 RLLQEDDAD
+927 RLLEEDDAE
-936 LQSKVLDC
+936 LQNKVLDC

-976 SLSRESELVD
+976 SLSRESNFVD
-986 TRHRASL
+986 TRHRVFL

-1009 ALASRKHASVHHRK
+1009 ALASRKHASVQHRK

-1035 ELPLFFA
+1035 ELPLLFA

-1055 ATKSAWPWTTPETL
+1055 AAKSAWPRTTPEIL
-1069 KHGFDSFSVLE
+1069 KHAFDSFSVLE
-1080 HFSRDCINA
+1080 HFSRDCIND

-1100 VIEDIVSVFD
+1100 VIEDIVAVFD
-1110 EVHIGPFL
+1110 EVHISPFL

-1127 LLDSCT
+1127 LLESCT

-1139 RNDGGLAD
+1139 RNGGGPAD

-1154 KIMSNMAAKQC
+1154 KIMTNMAAKQS

-1177 FILSKYEDHDFSS
+1177 FILSKYEDHDFSP

-1196 FMSVKPLVAS
+1196 FMSVKPLVAG

-1232 LVPLLSREQNLVPD
+1232 LVPLLSREKNLVPD
-1246 IFSMLAV
+1246 IFEMLAV

-1276 ELGNENNPLRRF
+1276 ELGDEDNPLRSL

-1302 LFVHDGASKRKIVKY
+1302 LFVHDGATKRKIVKY
-1317 PGEKELNVFK
+1317 PGEKELKVFK

-1348 LLSKRSKDPEM
+1348 LLSKRSNDPDI

-1386 SPLIISAGLDVR
+1386 SPLVISAGLDVR
-1398 TSICDVLDAVAVNDS
+1398 TSICDVLDAVAANDS

-1442 AAYEKISADFFRTV
+1442 AAYEKISADFFHTV
-1456 PEEHVLI
+1456 PEEHALI
-1463 ILSHAIHDMA
+1463 ILSHAIHDMS

-1483 YRLLLSFVEF
+1483 YRLLVSFVEF
-1493 SSQMLGKELKSEQ
+1493 SSQMLDKELKSEE
-1506 ESSGTWIR
+1506 ESSGTWVR

-1522 KHMGTAMNKEDTVQ
+1522 KHMGTAMNKEDTIQ

-1589 FKNVI
+1589 FKNAI

-1645 LYYALLNRCFREI
+1645 LYYALLNRCFREM
-1658 TMKPDKQ
+1658 TLKPDKQ

-1678 FHFSETTSDHDT
+1678 FHFSQTHSDHDT

-1697 RHTCLIESGKVMGS
+1697 QNTCLIESGKVIGS

-1721 QKDMLPR
+1721 QKDLLPR

-1738 NLNVNTSL
+1738 NLNVNISL

-1758 IMESHLPSIM
+1758 IMDVHLPSIM

-1786 RAALAACLKEL
+1786 RGALAACLKEL
-1797 GLEYLQFVVKV
+1797 GLEFLQFVVKV

-1860 ISEEKEVEK
+1860 VSEEKEVEK

-1901 LLAPILKHLQKQM
+1901 LLAPILKNLQKQL
-1914 TPKVKSKLE
+1914 TSKVKSKLE
-1923 NMLSHIAAGIQCN
+1923 NMLAHIAAGIQCN
-1936 PSVNQTELFIFGYG
+1936 PSVNQMELFIFGYG

-1963 AETSTLMEGEQKK
+1963 AETSTSMESKQKK
-1976 DVVSRQIATSDK
+1976 DGVSSQIAKSDK

-2006 VLQNFMK
+2006 VLQNYMK
-2013 NMKFDKKDEQLL
+2013 DMKFDKKDEQLL
-2025 SMLDPFVRLFG
+2025 SMLDPFVRLLT

-2042 YENVMSSSLRC
+2042 YENVMSASLRC
-2053 LSPLVRLPLPSL
+2053 LSSLVRLPLLSL

-2093 CVKLL
+2093 CIKLL

-2146 VVAEIYDIVKRVA
+2146 VVAEIYDIVQRVA

-2234 QMFFLHL
+2234 QTFFLHL

-2254 SMTGTVIKLLVGRIS
+2254 SMTGTVIKLLIGRVS

-2283 YLGDKPHLWSAAAQV
+2283 YLGDKPHLWSAAAQ
-2298 LGLLIEVLK
+2298 
-2307 DGFQKYIDSLL
+2307 
-2318 PVMRNILQS
+2318 
-2327 AVNVFTNKQVDLLND
+2327 
-2342 ATIPSWKEAY
+2342 
-2352 YSLVL
+2352 
-2357 FEKILNQFPKLCF
+2357 
-2370 RLDLEDLWEAICELL
+2370 DLWEAICELL

-2400 AFYFAT
+2400 AGYFAT
-2406 VTEACKENV
+2406 VTEACKEN
-2415 ELPQGTYFL
+2415 LKGTYYL

-2453 IAQNLVFSICSLHS
+2453 ITQNLVFSICSLHS
-2467 FLGKNECKDRDKFW
+2467 FLGRNECKDRDKFW
-2481 STIERVEQGL
+2481 STFEHDEQGL
-2491 LLKAFQQLDSGK
+2491 LLKAFQQLDSRI

-2511 VADLSD
+2511 VSDLSG
-2517 QEDERQRY
+2517 QEDENQRY

-2551 NCFKSVSPKLIDQS
+2551 NCFKSVSPKLIDQK
-2565 RLLSPEGE
+2565 RLLTPEGE
-2573 VDCQSFAYYMMLPL
+2573 VDCQSFAYHMLLPL
-2587 YKVCEGYAGKVISD
+2587 YKVCEGFAGKVISD

-2613 ISNVIGM
+2613 ISKVIGV

-2629 IRKNLKT
+2629 IRKNLKS

-2655 NAKRKLRIAEKHKAH
+2655 NAKRKLRNAEKHKAH

-2676 AMKMGRWMQ
+2676 AMKMGRWM